1 MKQHGLTLFL
11 WGCFCVLTAWGHPAA
26 TPDAQADSLMRQV
39 MRMAPHYEQLIQAY
53 EADAYIKGYTATP
66 KRNRMMRYM
75 HWLTPVDKHPD
86 NQLFELDAHCAYQ
99 APNHYQN
106 HIKAFK
112 ASRLSEGSHYQA
124 LFAFINMNIYAP
136 TIYDKEIITPL
147 SPEAD
152 KYYAF
157 QLMGSEEVE
166 GRLLHRIRFTPI
178 KWSQKLLNGELQVVD
193 SLWTIDRIWMQGHA
207 SLEDFEID
215 MRFSK
220 EESQLLLPVQADL
233 RMCFE
238 AFGNQITTELHAAL
252 RYLKVSHRQA
262 IQEEE
267 MTPRTLDETRYY
279 TVAGDSLRLITD
291 SSYWVTRRDHPLS
304 ASEQALYDTAPA
316 IEQIDSSLISHY
328 ARLGEQLTNTVNRDY
343 KSVRM
348 QYSGL
353 LNPFQLSYGSENGV
367 TYKQELRLSH
377 TYERDRQLRFHPE
390 VGFLFKKK
398 QLRVKVTTD
407 WEYKPERRGMLRLT
421 LANDN
426 QGFPSEAIQLISEKL
441 KLTEKLKDFNF
452 EQLDLPYYRHYYAD
466 LSNQIE
472 LMNGLTLF
480 GGIAYHLRTPV
491 QKQREG
497 TQIHLKN
504 ANDFEP
510 FIGLV
515 YTPRQHYWMDGY
527 RKEYLYSPF
536 PTFRLELGKGIEGVM
551 GSKNDYWRLEAGLN
565 QTLRLG
571 LSERLS
577 YNFSTGFYLETR
589 QNYFANFRYF
599 AKQYFPEPWR
609 DRFGG
614 IFHLLSSEWYYASER
629 YVQAHCMYEA
639 PFILFR
645 FIRPHAQRY
654 MVSERFYLSQL
665 WTPVKPNHT
674 ELGYGVGNDLLNVAL
689 FVGFDKFNY
698 QGVGLKLSLELFR

>member
-1 MKQHGLTLFL
+1 MWCCLGTLTTWSQSLS
-11 WGCFCVLTAWGHPAA
+11 
-26 TPDAQADSLMRQV
+26 TPEAQADSLMRQV
-39 MRMAPHYEQLIQAY
+39 IRLAPRYQQAIQHYQA
-53 EADAYIKGYTATP
+53 DTYIKGYTYTP
-66 KRNRMMRYM
+66 KRNRMIRYM

-86 NQLFELDAHCAYQ
+86 NQLFELDAQSNYQ

-106 HIKAFK
+106 RIKAFQT
-112 ASRLSEGSHYQA
+112 SRLSEGSHYQE

-157 QLMGSEEVE
+157 RLEGSELVE
-166 GRLLHRIRFTPI
+166 GRLLHRIRFTPR
-178 KWSQKLLNGELQVVD
+178 KWSQKLLSGELQVVD
-193 SLWTIDRIWMQGHA
+193 CLWTVDRILMKGRA

-215 MRFSK
+215 MRFSR
-220 EESQLLLPVQADL
+220 EESQQLLPVQADL
-233 RMCFE
+233 RMQFE
-238 AFGNQITTELHAAL
+238 AFGNQIITELHAAL
-252 RYLKVSHRQA
+252 RY
-262 IQEEE
+262 QEVIYNTSFEE
-267 MTPRTLDETRYY
+267 GDHLSLDETRYY

-291 SSYWVTRRDHPLS
+291 SSYWASRRDKPLS
-304 ASEQALYDTAPA
+304 TTEQALYNETPT
-316 IEQIDSSLISHY
+316 IEQIDSSLINHY
-328 ARLGEQLTNTVNRDY
+328 AQLGQRLTSTVNRDY

-353 LNPFQLSYGSENGV
+353 FNPLQLSYGSEHGV

-377 TYERDRQLRFHPE
+377 TYARDRQLRFHPE
-390 VGFLFKKK
+390 VGILFRSK
-398 QLRVKVTTD
+398 QLRIKATTD

-426 QGFPSEAIQLISEKL
+426 QEFPSEVIQLISEKL
-441 KLTEKLKDFNF
+441 QLTEKVKDFNF
-452 EQLDLPYYRHYYAD
+452 KELDLPYYHHYYAD

-472 LMNGLTLF
+472 LFNGLTFF

-491 QKQREG
+491 PKEREG
-497 TQIHLKN
+497 TLIKLKN

-510 FIGLV
+510 FIGLT

-527 RKEYLYSPF
+527 RKEYLYSAF
-536 PTFRLELGKGIEGVM
+536 PTFRLELGKGIYGVM
-551 GSKNDYWRLEAGLN
+551 GSHSDYWRLETGLN

-577 YNFSTGFYLETR
+577 YNFSSGFYFETR
-589 QNYFANFRYF
+589 YNYFANFRYF

-614 IFHLLSSEWYYASER
+614 IFHLLSSDWYYASER

-639 PFILFR
+639 PFILLH
-645 FIRPHAQRY
+645 FIKPRTHRY
-654 MVSERFYLSQL
+654 IVSERFYLSQL

-674 ELGYGVGNDLLNVAL
+674 EMGYGVGNDLLNVAL
-689 FVGFDKFNY
+689 FLGFDKFKY
-698 QGVGLKLSLELFR
+698 QGAGLKLSLELFR

>member
-1 MKQHGLTLFL
+1 
-11 WGCFCVLTAWGHPAA
+11 
-26 TPDAQADSLMRQV
+26 MRQV
-39 MRMAPHYEQLIQAY
+39 IRLAPRYQQAIQHYQA
-53 EADAYIKGYTATP
+53 DTYIKGYTYTP
-66 KRNRMMRYM
+66 KRNRMIRYM

-86 NQLFELDAHCAYQ
+86 NQLFELDAQSNYQ

-106 HIKAFK
+106 RIKAFQT
-112 ASRLSEGSHYQA
+112 SRLSEGSHYQE

-157 QLMGSEEVE
+157 RLEGSELVE
-166 GRLLHRIRFTPI
+166 GRLLHRIRFTPR
-178 KWSQKLLNGELQVVD
+178 KWSQKLLSGELQVVD
-193 SLWTIDRIWMQGHA
+193 SLWTVDRILMKGRA

-215 MRFSK
+215 MRFSR
-220 EESQLLLPVQADL
+220 EESQQLLPVQADL
-233 RMCFE
+233 RMQFE
-238 AFGNQITTELHAAL
+238 AFGNQIITELHAAL
-252 RYLKVSHRQA
+252 RY
-262 IQEEE
+262 QEIIYSTSFEE
-267 MTPRTLDETRYY
+267 GDRLSLDETRYY

-291 SSYWVTRRDHPLS
+291 SSYWASRRDKPLS
-304 ASEQALYDTAPA
+304 TTEQALYNETPT
-316 IEQIDSSLISHY
+316 IEQIDSSLINHY
-328 ARLGEQLTNTVNRDY
+328 AQLGQRLTSTVNRDY

-353 LNPFQLSYGSENGV
+353 FNPLQLSYGSEHGV

-377 TYERDRQLRFHPE
+377 TYARDRQLRFHPE
-390 VGFLFKKK
+390 VGILFRSK
-398 QLRVKVTTD
+398 QLRIKATTD

-426 QGFPSEAIQLISEKL
+426 QEFPSEVIQLISEKL
-441 KLTEKLKDFNF
+441 QLTEKVKDFNF
-452 EQLDLPYYRHYYAD
+452 KELDLPYYHHYYAD

-472 LMNGLTLF
+472 LFNGLTFF

-491 QKQREG
+491 QKEREG
-497 TQIHLKN
+497 TLIKLKN

-510 FIGLV
+510 FIGLT

-527 RKEYLYSPF
+527 RKEYLYSAF
-536 PTFRLELGKGIEGVM
+536 PTFRLELGKGIYGVM
-551 GSKNDYWRLEAGLN
+551 GSHSDYWRLETGLN

-577 YNFSTGFYLETR
+577 YNFSSGFYFETR
-589 QNYFANFRYF
+589 YNYFANFRYF

-614 IFHLLSSEWYYASER
+614 IFHLLSSDWYYASER

-639 PFILFR
+639 PFILLH
-645 FIRPHAQRY
+645 FIKPRTHRY
-654 MVSERFYLSQL
+654 IVSERFYLSQL

-674 ELGYGVGNDLLNVAL
+674 EMGYGVGNDLLNVAL
-689 FVGFDKFNY
+689 FLGFDKFKY
-698 QGVGLKLSLELFR
+698 QGAGLKLSLELFR

>member
-1 MKQHGLTLFL
+1 
-11 WGCFCVLTAWGHPAA
+11 
-26 TPDAQADSLMRQV
+26 MRQV
-39 MRMAPHYEQLIQAY
+39 IRLAPRYQQAIQHYQA
-53 EADAYIKGYTATP
+53 DTYIKGYTYTP
-66 KRNRMMRYM
+66 KRNRMIRYM

-86 NQLFELDAHCAYQ
+86 NQLFELDAQSNYQ

-106 HIKAFK
+106 RIKAFQT
-112 ASRLSEGSHYQA
+112 SRLSEGSHYQE

-157 QLMGSEEVE
+157 RLEGSELVE
-166 GRLLHRIRFTPI
+166 GRLLHRIRFTPR
-178 KWSQKLLNGELQVVD
+178 KWSQKLLSGELQVVD
-193 SLWTIDRIWMQGHA
+193 SLWTVDRILMKGRA

-215 MRFSK
+215 MRFSR
-220 EESQLLLPVQADL
+220 EESQQLLPVQADL
-233 RMCFE
+233 RMQFE
-238 AFGNQITTELHAAL
+238 AFGNQIITELHAAL
-252 RYLKVSHRQA
+252 RY
-262 IQEEE
+262 QEVIYNTSFEE
-267 MTPRTLDETRYY
+267 GDHLSLDETRYY

-291 SSYWVTRRDHPLS
+291 SSYWASRRDKPLS
-304 ASEQALYDTAPA
+304 TTEQALYNETPT
-316 IEQIDSSLISHY
+316 IEQIDSSLINHY
-328 ARLGEQLTNTVNRDY
+328 AQLGQRLTSTVNRDY

-353 LNPFQLSYGSENGV
+353 FNPLQLSYGSEHGV

-377 TYERDRQLRFHPE
+377 TYARDRQLRFHPE
-390 VGFLFKKK
+390 VGILFRSK
-398 QLRVKVTTD
+398 QLRIKATTD

-426 QGFPSEAIQLISEKL
+426 QEFPSEVIQLISEKL
-441 KLTEKLKDFNF
+441 QLTEKVKDFNF
-452 EQLDLPYYRHYYAD
+452 KELDLPYYHHYYAD

-472 LMNGLTLF
+472 LFNGLTFF

-491 QKQREG
+491 QKEREG
-497 TQIHLKN
+497 TLIKLKN

-510 FIGLV
+510 FIGLT

-527 RKEYLYSPF
+527 RKEYLYSAF
-536 PTFRLELGKGIEGVM
+536 PTFRLELGKGIYGVM
-551 GSKNDYWRLEAGLN
+551 GSHSDYWRLETGLN

-577 YNFSTGFYLETR
+577 YNFSSGFYFETR
-589 QNYFANFRYF
+589 YNYFANFRYF

-614 IFHLLSSEWYYASER
+614 IFHLLSSDWYYASER

-639 PFILFR
+639 PFILLH
-645 FIRPHAQRY
+645 FIKPRTHRY
-654 MVSERFYLSQL
+654 IVSERFYLSQL

-674 ELGYGVGNDLLNVAL
+674 EMGYGVGNDLLNVAL
-689 FVGFDKFNY
+689 FLGFDKFKY
-698 QGVGLKLSLELFR
+698 QGAGLKLSLELFR

>member
-1 MKQHGLTLFL
+1 MWCCLGTLTTWSQSLS
-11 WGCFCVLTAWGHPAA
+11 
-26 TPDAQADSLMRQV
+26 TPEAQADSLMRQV
-39 MRMAPHYEQLIQAY
+39 IRLAPRYQQAIQHYQA
-53 EADAYIKGYTATP
+53 DTYIKGYTYTP
-66 KRNRMMRYM
+66 KRNRMIRYM

-86 NQLFELDAHCAYQ
+86 NQLFELDAQSNYQ

-106 HIKAFK
+106 RIKAFQT
-112 ASRLSEGSHYQA
+112 SRLSEGSHYQE

-157 QLMGSEEVE
+157 RLEGSELVE
-166 GRLLHRIRFTPI
+166 GRLLHRIRFTPR
-178 KWSQKLLNGELQVVD
+178 KWSQKLLSGELQVVD
-193 SLWTIDRIWMQGHA
+193 SLWTVDRILMKGRA

-215 MRFSK
+215 MRFSR
-220 EESQLLLPVQADL
+220 EESQQLLPVQADL
-233 RMCFE
+233 RMQFE
-238 AFGNQITTELHAAL
+238 AFGNQIITELHAAL
-252 RYLKVSHRQA
+252 RY
-262 IQEEE
+262 QEIIYNTSFEE
-267 MTPRTLDETRYY
+267 GDHLSLDETRYY

-291 SSYWVTRRDHPLS
+291 SSYWASRRDKPLS
-304 ASEQALYDTAPA
+304 TTEQALYNETPT
-316 IEQIDSSLISHY
+316 IEQIDSSLINHY
-328 ARLGEQLTNTVNRDY
+328 AQLGQRLTSTVNRDY

-353 LNPFQLSYGSENGV
+353 FNPLQLSYGSEHGV

-377 TYERDRQLRFHPE
+377 TYARDRQLRFHPE
-390 VGFLFKKK
+390 VGILFRSK
-398 QLRVKVTTD
+398 QLRIKATTD

-426 QGFPSEAIQLISEKL
+426 QEFSSEVIQLISEKL
-441 KLTEKLKDFNF
+441 QLTEKVKDFNF
-452 EQLDLPYYRHYYAD
+452 KELDLPYYHHYYAD

-472 LMNGLTLF
+472 LFNGLTFF

-491 QKQREG
+491 QKEREG
-497 TQIHLKN
+497 TLIKLKN

-510 FIGLV
+510 FIGLT

-527 RKEYLYSPF
+527 RKEYLYSAF
-536 PTFRLELGKGIEGVM
+536 PTFRLELGKGIYGVM
-551 GSKNDYWRLEAGLN
+551 GSHSDYWRLETGLN

-577 YNFSTGFYLETR
+577 YNFSSGFYFETR
-589 QNYFANFRYF
+589 YNYFANFRYF

-614 IFHLLSSEWYYASER
+614 IFHLLSSDWYYASER

-639 PFILFR
+639 PFILLH
-645 FIRPHAQRY
+645 FIKPRTHRY
-654 MVSERFYLSQL
+654 IVSERFYLSQL

-674 ELGYGVGNDLLNVAL
+674 EMGYGVGNDLLNVAL
-689 FVGFDKFNY
+689 FLGFDKFKY
-698 QGVGLKLSLELFR
+698 QGAGLKLSLELFR

>member
-1 MKQHGLTLFL
+1 
-11 WGCFCVLTAWGHPAA
+11 
-26 TPDAQADSLMRQV
+26 MRQV
-39 MRMAPHYEQLIQAY
+39 IRLAPRYQQAIQHYQA
-53 EADAYIKGYTATP
+53 DTYIKGYTYTP
-66 KRNRMMRYM
+66 KRNRMIRYM

-86 NQLFELDAHCAYQ
+86 NQLFELDAQSNYQ

-106 HIKAFK
+106 RIKAFQT
-112 ASRLSEGSHYQA
+112 SRLSEGSHYQE

-147 SPEAD
+147 WPEAD

-157 QLMGSEEVE
+157 RLEGSELVE
-166 GRLLHRIRFTPI
+166 GRLLHRIRFTPR
-178 KWSQKLLNGELQVVD
+178 KWSQKLLSGELQVVD
-193 SLWTIDRIWMQGHA
+193 SLWTVDRILMKGRA

-215 MRFSK
+215 MRFSR
-220 EESQLLLPVQADL
+220 EESQQLLPVQADL
-233 RMCFE
+233 RMQFE
-238 AFGNQITTELHAAL
+238 AFGNQIITELHAAL
-252 RYLKVSHRQA
+252 RY
-262 IQEEE
+262 QEVIYNTSFEE
-267 MTPRTLDETRYY
+267 GDHLSLDETRYY

-291 SSYWVTRRDHPLS
+291 SSYWASRRDKPLS
-304 ASEQALYDTAPA
+304 TTEQALYNETPT
-316 IEQIDSSLISHY
+316 IEQIDSSLINHY
-328 ARLGEQLTNTVNRDY
+328 AQLGQRLTSTVNRDY

-353 LNPFQLSYGSENGV
+353 FNPLQLSYGSEHGV

-377 TYERDRQLRFHPE
+377 TYARDRQLRFHPE
-390 VGFLFKKK
+390 VGILFRSK
-398 QLRVKVTTD
+398 QLRIKATTD

-426 QGFPSEAIQLISEKL
+426 QEFPSEVIQLISEKL
-441 KLTEKLKDFNF
+441 QLTEKVKDFNF
-452 EQLDLPYYRHYYAD
+452 KELDLPYYHHYYAD

-472 LMNGLTLF
+472 LFNGLTFF

-491 QKQREG
+491 QKEREG
-497 TQIHLKN
+497 TLIKLKN

-510 FIGLV
+510 FIGLT

-527 RKEYLYSPF
+527 RKEYLYSAF
-536 PTFRLELGKGIEGVM
+536 PTFRLELGKGIYGVM
-551 GSKNDYWRLEAGLN
+551 GSHSDYWRLETGLN

-577 YNFSTGFYLETR
+577 YNFSSGFYFETR
-589 QNYFANFRYF
+589 YNYFANFRYF

-614 IFHLLSSEWYYASER
+614 IFHLLSSDWYYASER

-639 PFILFR
+639 PFILLH
-645 FIRPHAQRY
+645 FIKPRTHRY
-654 MVSERFYLSQL
+654 IVSERFYLSQL

-674 ELGYGVGNDLLNVAL
+674 EMGYGVGNDLLNVAL
-689 FVGFDKFNY
+689 FLGFDKFKY
-698 QGVGLKLSLELFR
+698 QGAGLKLSLELFR

>member
-1 MKQHGLTLFL
+1 
-11 WGCFCVLTAWGHPAA
+11 
-26 TPDAQADSLMRQV
+26 MRQV
-39 MRMAPHYEQLIQAY
+39 IRLAPRYQQAIQHYQA
-53 EADAYIKGYTATP
+53 DTYIKGYTYTP
-66 KRNRMMRYM
+66 KRNRMIRYM

-86 NQLFELDAHCAYQ
+86 NQLFELDAQSNYQ

-106 HIKAFK
+106 RIKAFQT
-112 ASRLSEGSHYQA
+112 SRLSEGSHYQE

-157 QLMGSEEVE
+157 RLEGSELVE
-166 GRLLHRIRFTPI
+166 GRLLHRIRFTPR
-178 KWSQKLLNGELQVVD
+178 KWSQKLLSGELQVVD
-193 SLWTIDRIWMQGHA
+193 SLWTVDRILMKGRA

-215 MRFSK
+215 MRFSR
-220 EESQLLLPVQADL
+220 EESQQLLPVQADL
-233 RMCFE
+233 RMQFE
-238 AFGNQITTELHAAL
+238 AFGNQIITELHAAL
-252 RYLKVSHRQA
+252 RY
-262 IQEEE
+262 QEIIYNTSFEE
-267 MTPRTLDETRYY
+267 GDHLSLDETRYY

-291 SSYWVTRRDHPLS
+291 SSYWASRRDKPLS
-304 ASEQALYDTAPA
+304 TTEQALYNETPT
-316 IEQIDSSLISHY
+316 IEQIDSSLINHY
-328 ARLGEQLTNTVNRDY
+328 AQLGQRLTSTVNRDY

-353 LNPFQLSYGSENGV
+353 FNPLQLSYGSEHGV

-377 TYERDRQLRFHPE
+377 TYARDRQLRFHPE
-390 VGFLFKKK
+390 VGILFRSK
-398 QLRVKVTTD
+398 QLRIKATTD

-426 QGFPSEAIQLISEKL
+426 QEFPSEVIQLISEKL
-441 KLTEKLKDFNF
+441 QLTEKVKDFNF
-452 EQLDLPYYRHYYAD
+452 KELDLPYYHHYYAD

-472 LMNGLTLF
+472 LFNGLTFF

-491 QKQREG
+491 QKEREG
-497 TQIHLKN
+497 TLIKLKN

-510 FIGLV
+510 FIGLT

-527 RKEYLYSPF
+527 RKEYLYSAF
-536 PTFRLELGKGIEGVM
+536 PTFRLELGKGIYGVM
-551 GSKNDYWRLEAGLN
+551 GSHSDYWRVETGLN

-577 YNFSTGFYLETR
+577 YNFSSGFYFETR
-589 QNYFANFRYF
+589 YNYFANFRYF

-614 IFHLLSSEWYYASER
+614 IFHLLSSDWYYASER

-639 PFILFR
+639 PFILLH
-645 FIRPHAQRY
+645 FIKPRTHRY
-654 MVSERFYLSQL
+654 IVSERFYLSQL

-674 ELGYGVGNDLLNVAL
+674 EMGYGVGNDLLNVAL
-689 FVGFDKFNY
+689 FLGFDKFKY
-698 QGVGLKLSLELFR
+698 QGAGLKLSLELFR

>member
-1 MKQHGLTLFL
+1 
-11 WGCFCVLTAWGHPAA
+11 
-26 TPDAQADSLMRQV
+26 MRQV
-39 MRMAPHYEQLIQAY
+39 IRLAPRYQQAIQHYQA
-53 EADAYIKGYTATP
+53 DTYIKGYTYTP
-66 KRNRMMRYM
+66 KRNRMIRYM

-86 NQLFELDAHCAYQ
+86 NQLFELDAQSNYQ

-106 HIKAFK
+106 RIKAFQT
-112 ASRLSEGSHYQA
+112 SRLSEGSHYQE

-157 QLMGSEEVE
+157 RLEGSELVE
-166 GRLLHRIRFTPI
+166 GRLLHRIRFTPR
-178 KWSQKLLNGELQVVD
+178 KWSQKLLSGELQVVD
-193 SLWTIDRIWMQGHA
+193 SLWTVDRILMKGRA

-215 MRFSK
+215 MRFSR
-220 EESQLLLPVQADL
+220 EESQQLLPVQADL
-233 RMCFE
+233 RMQFE
-238 AFGNQITTELHAAL
+238 AFGNQIITELHAAL
-252 RYLKVSHRQA
+252 RY
-262 IQEEE
+262 QEIIYNTSFEE
-267 MTPRTLDETRYY
+267 GDRLSLDETRYY

-291 SSYWVTRRDHPLS
+291 SSYWASRRDKPLS
-304 ASEQALYDTAPA
+304 TTEQALYNETPT
-316 IEQIDSSLISHY
+316 IEQIDSSLINHY
-328 ARLGEQLTNTVNRDY
+328 AQLGQRLTSTVNRDY

-353 LNPFQLSYGSENGV
+353 FNPLQLSYGSKHGV

-377 TYERDRQLRFHPE
+377 TYARDRQLRFHPE
-390 VGFLFKKK
+390 VGILFRSK
-398 QLRVKVTTD
+398 QLRIKATTD

-426 QGFPSEAIQLISEKL
+426 QEFPSEVIQLISEKL
-441 KLTEKLKDFNF
+441 QLTEKVKDFNF
-452 EQLDLPYYRHYYAD
+452 KELDLPYYHHYYAD

-472 LMNGLTLF
+472 LFNGLTFF

-491 QKQREG
+491 QKEREG
-497 TQIHLKN
+497 TLIKLKN

-510 FIGLV
+510 FIGLT

-527 RKEYLYSPF
+527 RKEYLYSAF
-536 PTFRLELGKGIEGVM
+536 PTFRLELGKGIYGVM
-551 GSKNDYWRLEAGLN
+551 GSHSDYWRLETGLN

-577 YNFSTGFYLETR
+577 YNFSSGFYFETR
-589 QNYFANFRYF
+589 YNYFANFRYF

-614 IFHLLSSEWYYASER
+614 IFHLLSSDWYYASER

-639 PFILFR
+639 PFILLH
-645 FIRPHAQRY
+645 FIKPRTHRY
-654 MVSERFYLSQL
+654 IVSERFYLSQL

-674 ELGYGVGNDLLNVAL
+674 EMGYGVGNDLLNVAL
-689 FVGFDKFNY
+689 FLGFDKFKY
-698 QGVGLKLSLELFR
+698 QGAGLKLSLELFR

>member
-1 MKQHGLTLFL
+1 MWCCLGTLTTWSQSLS
-11 WGCFCVLTAWGHPAA
+11 
-26 TPDAQADSLMRQV
+26 TPEAQADSLMRQV
-39 MRMAPHYEQLIQAY
+39 IRLAPRYQQAIQHYQA
-53 EADAYIKGYTATP
+53 DTYIKGYTYTP
-66 KRNRMMRYM
+66 KRNRMIRYM

-86 NQLFELDAHCAYQ
+86 NQLFELDAQSNYQ

-106 HIKAFK
+106 RIKAFQT
-112 ASRLSEGSHYQA
+112 SRLSEGSHYQE

-157 QLMGSEEVE
+157 RLEGSELVE
-166 GRLLHRIRFTPI
+166 GRLLHRIRFTPR
-178 KWSQKLLNGELQVVD
+178 KWSQKLLSGELQVVD
-193 SLWTIDRIWMQGHA
+193 SLWTVDRILMKGRA

-215 MRFSK
+215 MRFSR
-220 EESQLLLPVQADL
+220 EESQQLLPVQADL
-233 RMCFE
+233 RMQFE
-238 AFGNQITTELHAAL
+238 AFGNQIITELHAAL
-252 RYLKVSHRQA
+252 RY
-262 IQEEE
+262 QEIIYNTSFEE
-267 MTPRTLDETRYY
+267 GDHLSLDETRYY

-291 SSYWVTRRDHPLS
+291 SSYWASRRDKPLS
-304 ASEQALYDTAPA
+304 TTEQALYNETPT
-316 IEQIDSSLISHY
+316 IEQIDSSLINHY
-328 ARLGEQLTNTVNRDY
+328 AQLGQRLTSTVNRDY

-353 LNPFQLSYGSENGV
+353 FNPLQLSYGSEHGV

-377 TYERDRQLRFHPE
+377 TYARDRQLRFHPE
-390 VGFLFKKK
+390 VGILFRSK
-398 QLRVKVTTD
+398 QLRIKATTD

-426 QGFPSEAIQLISEKL
+426 QEFPSEVIQLISEKL
-441 KLTEKLKDFNF
+441 QLTEKVKDFNF
-452 EQLDLPYYRHYYAD
+452 KELDLPYYHHYYAD

-472 LMNGLTLF
+472 LFNGLTFF

-491 QKQREG
+491 QKEREG
-497 TQIHLKN
+497 TLIKLKN

-510 FIGLV
+510 FIGLT

-527 RKEYLYSPF
+527 RKEYLYSAF
-536 PTFRLELGKGIEGVM
+536 PTLRLELGKGIYGVM
-551 GSKNDYWRLEAGLN
+551 GSHSDYWRLETGLN

-577 YNFSTGFYLETR
+577 YNFSSGFYFETHY
-589 QNYFANFRYF
+589 NYFANFRYF

-614 IFHLLSSEWYYASER
+614 IFHLLSSDWYYASER

-639 PFILFR
+639 PFILLH
-645 FIRPHAQRY
+645 FIKPRTHRY
-654 MVSERFYLSQL
+654 IVSERFYLSQL

-674 ELGYGVGNDLLNVAL
+674 EMGYGVGNDLLNVAL
-689 FVGFDKFNY
+689 FLGFDKFKY
-698 QGVGLKLSLELFR
+698 QGAGLKLSLELFR

>member
-1 MKQHGLTLFL
+1 MWCCLGTLTTWSQSLS
-11 WGCFCVLTAWGHPAA
+11 
-26 TPDAQADSLMRQV
+26 TPEAQADSLMRQV
-39 MRMAPHYEQLIQAY
+39 IRLAPRYQQAIQHYQA
-53 EADAYIKGYTATP
+53 DTYIKGYTYTP
-66 KRNRMMRYM
+66 KRNRMIRYM

-86 NQLFELDAHCAYQ
+86 NQLFELDAQSNYQ

-106 HIKAFK
+106 RIKAFQT
-112 ASRLSEGSHYQA
+112 SRLSEGSHYQE

-157 QLMGSEEVE
+157 RLEGSELVE
-166 GRLLHRIRFTPI
+166 GRLLHRIRFTPR
-178 KWSQKLLNGELQVVD
+178 KWSQKLLSGELQVVD
-193 SLWTIDRIWMQGHA
+193 SLWTVDRILMKGRA

-215 MRFSK
+215 MRFSR
-220 EESQLLLPVQADL
+220 EESQQLLPVQADL
-233 RMCFE
+233 RMQFE
-238 AFGNQITTELHAAL
+238 AFGNQIITELHAAL
-252 RYLKVSHRQA
+252 RY
-262 IQEEE
+262 QEVIYNTSFEE
-267 MTPRTLDETRYY
+267 GDHLSLDETRYY

-291 SSYWVTRRDHPLS
+291 SSYWASRRDKPLS
-304 ASEQALYDTAPA
+304 TTEQALYNETPT
-316 IEQIDSSLISHY
+316 IEQIDSSLINHY
-328 ARLGEQLTNTVNRDY
+328 AQLGQRLTSTVNRDY

-353 LNPFQLSYGSENGV
+353 FNPLQLSYGSEHGV

-377 TYERDRQLRFHPE
+377 TYARDRQLRFHPE
-390 VGFLFKKK
+390 VGILFRSK
-398 QLRVKVTTD
+398 QLRIKATTD

-426 QGFPSEAIQLISEKL
+426 QEFPSEVIQLISEKL
-441 KLTEKLKDFNF
+441 QLTEKVKDFNF
-452 EQLDLPYYRHYYAD
+452 KELDLPYYHHYYAD

-472 LMNGLTLF
+472 LFNGLTFF

-491 QKQREG
+491 QKEREG
-497 TQIHLKN
+497 TLIKLKN

-510 FIGLV
+510 FIGLT

-527 RKEYLYSPF
+527 RKEYLYSAF
-536 PTFRLELGKGIEGVM
+536 PTFRLELGKGIYGVM
-551 GSKNDYWRLEAGLN
+551 GSHSDYWRLETGLN

-577 YNFSTGFYLETR
+577 YNFSSGFYFETR
-589 QNYFANFRYF
+589 YNYFANFRYF

-614 IFHLLSSEWYYASER
+614 IFHLLSSDWYYASER

-639 PFILFR
+639 PFILLH
-645 FIRPHAQRY
+645 FIKPRTHRY
-654 MVSERFYLSQL
+654 IVSERFYLSQL

-674 ELGYGVGNDLLNVAL
+674 EMGYGVGNDLLNVAL
-689 FVGFDKFNY
+689 FLGFDKFKY
-698 QGVGLKLSLELFR
+698 QGAGLKLSLELFR

>member
-1 MKQHGLTLFL
+1 
-11 WGCFCVLTAWGHPAA
+11 
-26 TPDAQADSLMRQV
+26 MRQV
-39 MRMAPHYEQLIQAY
+39 IRLAPRYQQAIQHYQA
-53 EADAYIKGYTATP
+53 DTYIKGYTYTP
-66 KRNRMMRYM
+66 KRNRMIRYM

-86 NQLFELDAHCAYQ
+86 NQLFELDAQSNYQ

-106 HIKAFK
+106 RIKAFQT
-112 ASRLSEGSHYQA
+112 SRLSEGSHYQE

-157 QLMGSEEVE
+157 RLEGSELVE
-166 GRLLHRIRFTPI
+166 GRLLHRIRFTPR
-178 KWSQKLLNGELQVVD
+178 KWSQKLLSGELQVVD
-193 SLWTIDRIWMQGHA
+193 SLWTVDRILMKGRA

-215 MRFSK
+215 MRFSR
-220 EESQLLLPVQADL
+220 EESQQLLPVQADL
-233 RMCFE
+233 RMQFE
-238 AFGNQITTELHAAL
+238 AFGNQIITELHAAL
-252 RYLKVSHRQA
+252 RY
-262 IQEEE
+262 QEVIYNTSFEE
-267 MTPRTLDETRYY
+267 GDRLSLDETRYY

-291 SSYWVTRRDHPLS
+291 SSYWASRRDKPLS
-304 ASEQALYDTAPA
+304 TTEQALYNETPT
-316 IEQIDSSLISHY
+316 IEQIDSSLINHY
-328 ARLGEQLTNTVNRDY
+328 AQLGQRLTSTVNRDY

-353 LNPFQLSYGSENGV
+353 FNPLQLSYGSEHGV

-377 TYERDRQLRFHPE
+377 TYARDRQLRFHPE
-390 VGFLFKKK
+390 VGILFRSK
-398 QLRVKVTTD
+398 QLRIKATTD

-426 QGFPSEAIQLISEKL
+426 QEFPSEVIQLISEKL
-441 KLTEKLKDFNF
+441 QLTEKVKDFNF
-452 EQLDLPYYRHYYAD
+452 KELDLPYYHHYYAD

-472 LMNGLTLF
+472 LFNGLTFF

-491 QKQREG
+491 PKEREG
-497 TQIHLKN
+497 TLIKLKN

-510 FIGLV
+510 FIGLT

-527 RKEYLYSPF
+527 RKEYLYSAF
-536 PTFRLELGKGIEGVM
+536 PTFRLELGKGIYGVM
-551 GSKNDYWRLEAGLN
+551 GSHSDYWRLETGLN

-577 YNFSTGFYLETR
+577 YNFSSGFYFETR
-589 QNYFANFRYF
+589 YNYFANFRYF

-614 IFHLLSSEWYYASER
+614 IFHLLSSDWYYASER

-639 PFILFR
+639 PFILLH
-645 FIRPHAQRY
+645 FIKPRTHRY
-654 MVSERFYLSQL
+654 IVSERFYLSQL

-674 ELGYGVGNDLLNVAL
+674 EMGYGVGNDLLNVAL
-689 FVGFDKFNY
+689 FLGFDKFKY
-698 QGVGLKLSLELFR
+698 QGAGLKLSLELFR

>member
-1 MKQHGLTLFL
+1 
-11 WGCFCVLTAWGHPAA
+11 
-26 TPDAQADSLMRQV
+26 MRQV
-39 MRMAPHYEQLIQAY
+39 IRLAPRYQQAIQHYQA
-53 EADAYIKGYTATP
+53 DTYIKGYTYTP
-66 KRNRMMRYM
+66 KRNRMIRYM

-86 NQLFELDAHCAYQ
+86 NQLFELDAQSNYQ

-106 HIKAFK
+106 RIKAFQT
-112 ASRLSEGSHYQA
+112 SRLSEGSHYQE

-157 QLMGSEEVE
+157 RLEGSELVE
-166 GRLLHRIRFTPI
+166 GRLLHRIRFTPR
-178 KWSQKLLNGELQVVD
+178 KWSQKLLSGELQVVD
-193 SLWTIDRIWMQGHA
+193 SLWTVDRILMKGRA

-215 MRFSK
+215 MRFSR
-220 EESQLLLPVQADL
+220 EESQQLLPVQADL
-233 RMCFE
+233 RMQFE
-238 AFGNQITTELHAAL
+238 AFGNQIITELHAAL
-252 RYLKVSHRQA
+252 RY
-262 IQEEE
+262 QEVIYNTSFEE
-267 MTPRTLDETRYY
+267 GDHLSLDETRYY

-291 SSYWVTRRDHPLS
+291 SSYWASRRDKPLS
-304 ASEQALYDTAPA
+304 TTEQALYNETPT
-316 IEQIDSSLISHY
+316 IEQIDSSLINHY
-328 ARLGEQLTNTVNRDY
+328 AQLGQRLTSTVNRDY

-353 LNPFQLSYGSENGV
+353 FNPLQLSYGSEHGV

-377 TYERDRQLRFHPE
+377 TYARDRQLRFHPE
-390 VGFLFKKK
+390 VGILFRSK
-398 QLRVKVTTD
+398 QLRIKATTD
-407 WEYKPERRGMLRLT
+407 WEYKPECRGMLRLT

-426 QGFPSEAIQLISEKL
+426 QEFPSEVIQLISEKL
-441 KLTEKLKDFNF
+441 QLTEKVKDFNF
-452 EQLDLPYYRHYYAD
+452 KELDLPYYHHYYAD

-472 LMNGLTLF
+472 LFNGLTFF

-491 QKQREG
+491 QKEREG
-497 TQIHLKN
+497 TLIKLKN

-510 FIGLV
+510 FIGLT

-527 RKEYLYSPF
+527 RKEYLYSAF
-536 PTFRLELGKGIEGVM
+536 PTLRLELGKGIYGVM
-551 GSKNDYWRLEAGLN
+551 GSHSDYWRLETGLN

-577 YNFSTGFYLETR
+577 YNFSSGFYFETHY
-589 QNYFANFRYF
+589 NYFANFRYF

-614 IFHLLSSEWYYASER
+614 IFHLLSSDWYYASER

-639 PFILFR
+639 PFILLH
-645 FIRPHAQRY
+645 FIKPRTHRY
-654 MVSERFYLSQL
+654 IVSERFYLSQL

-674 ELGYGVGNDLLNVAL
+674 EMGYGVGNDLLNVAL
-689 FVGFDKFNY
+689 FLGFDKFKY
-698 QGVGLKLSLELFR
+698 QGAGLKLSLELFR

>member
-1 MKQHGLTLFL
+1 
-11 WGCFCVLTAWGHPAA
+11 
-26 TPDAQADSLMRQV
+26 MRQV
-39 MRMAPHYEQLIQAY
+39 IRLAPRYQQAIQHYQA
-53 EADAYIKGYTATP
+53 DTYIKGYTYTP
-66 KRNRMMRYM
+66 KRNRMIRYM

-86 NQLFELDAHCAYQ
+86 NQLFELDAQSNYQ

-106 HIKAFK
+106 RIKAFQT
-112 ASRLSEGSHYQA
+112 SRLSEGSHYQE

-157 QLMGSEEVE
+157 RLEGSELVE
-166 GRLLHRIRFTPI
+166 GRLLHRIRFTPR
-178 KWSQKLLNGELQVVD
+178 KWSQKLLSGELQVVD
-193 SLWTIDRIWMQGHA
+193 SLWTVDRILMKGRA

-215 MRFSK
+215 MRFSR
-220 EESQLLLPVQADL
+220 EESQQLLPVQADL
-233 RMCFE
+233 RMQFE
-238 AFGNQITTELHAAL
+238 AIGNQIITELHAAL
-252 RYLKVSHRQA
+252 RY
-262 IQEEE
+262 QEVIYNTSFEE
-267 MTPRTLDETRYY
+267 GDHLSLDETRYY

-291 SSYWVTRRDHPLS
+291 SSYWASRRDKPLS
-304 ASEQALYDTAPA
+304 TTEQALYNETPT
-316 IEQIDSSLISHY
+316 IEQIDSSLINHY
-328 ARLGEQLTNTVNRDY
+328 AQLGQRLTSTVNRDY

-353 LNPFQLSYGSENGV
+353 FNPLQLSYGSEHGV

-377 TYERDRQLRFHPE
+377 TYARDRQLRFHPE
-390 VGFLFKKK
+390 VGILFRSK
-398 QLRVKVTTD
+398 QLRIKATTD

-426 QGFPSEAIQLISEKL
+426 QEFPSEVIQLISEKL
-441 KLTEKLKDFNF
+441 QLTEKVKDFNF
-452 EQLDLPYYRHYYAD
+452 KELDLPYYHHYYAD

-472 LMNGLTLF
+472 LFNGLTFF

-491 QKQREG
+491 QKERER
-497 TQIHLKN
+497 TLIKLKN

-510 FIGLV
+510 FIGLT

-527 RKEYLYSPF
+527 RKEYLYSAF
-536 PTFRLELGKGIEGVM
+536 PTFRLELGKGIYGVM
-551 GSKNDYWRLEAGLN
+551 GSHSDYWRLETGLN

-577 YNFSTGFYLETR
+577 YNFSSGFYFETR
-589 QNYFANFRYF
+589 YNYFANFRYF

-614 IFHLLSSEWYYASER
+614 IFHLLSSDWYYASER

-639 PFILFR
+639 PFILLH
-645 FIRPHAQRY
+645 FIKPRTHRY
-654 MVSERFYLSQL
+654 IVSERFYLSQL

-674 ELGYGVGNDLLNVAL
+674 EMGYGVGNDLLNVAL
-689 FVGFDKFNY
+689 FLGFDKFKY
-698 QGVGLKLSLELFR
+698 QGAGLKLSLELFR

>member
-1 MKQHGLTLFL
+1 
-11 WGCFCVLTAWGHPAA
+11 
-26 TPDAQADSLMRQV
+26 MRQV
-39 MRMAPHYEQLIQAY
+39 IRLAPRYQQAIQHYQA
-53 EADAYIKGYTATP
+53 DTYIKGYTYTP
-66 KRNRMMRYM
+66 KRNRMIRYM

-86 NQLFELDAHCAYQ
+86 NQLFELDAQSNYQ

-106 HIKAFK
+106 RIKAFQT
-112 ASRLSEGSHYQA
+112 SRLSEGSHYQE

-157 QLMGSEEVE
+157 RLEGSELVE
-166 GRLLHRIRFTPI
+166 GRLLHRIRFTPR
-178 KWSQKLLNGELQVVD
+178 KWSQKLLSGELQVVD
-193 SLWTIDRIWMQGHA
+193 SLWTVDRILMKGRA

-215 MRFSK
+215 MRFSR
-220 EESQLLLPVQADL
+220 EESQQLLPVQADL
-233 RMCFE
+233 RMQFE
-238 AFGNQITTELHAAL
+238 AFGNQIITELHAAL
-252 RYLKVSHRQA
+252 RY
-262 IQEEE
+262 QEVIYNTSFEE
-267 MTPRTLDETRYY
+267 GDRLSLDETRYY

-291 SSYWVTRRDHPLS
+291 SSYWASRRDKPLS
-304 ASEQALYDTAPA
+304 TTEQALYNETPT
-316 IEQIDSSLISHY
+316 IEQIDSSLINHY
-328 ARLGEQLTNTVNRDY
+328 AQLGQRLTSTVNRDY

-353 LNPFQLSYGSENGV
+353 FNPLQLSYGSEHGV

-377 TYERDRQLRFHPE
+377 TYARDRQLRFHPE
-390 VGFLFKKK
+390 VGILFRSK
-398 QLRVKVTTD
+398 QLRIKATTD

-426 QGFPSEAIQLISEKL
+426 QEFPSEVIQLISEKL
-441 KLTEKLKDFNF
+441 QLTEKVKDFNF
-452 EQLDLPYYRHYYAD
+452 KELDLPYYHHYYAD

-472 LMNGLTLF
+472 LFNGLTFF

-491 QKQREG
+491 QKEREG
-497 TQIHLKN
+497 TLIKLKN

-510 FIGLV
+510 FIGLT

-527 RKEYLYSPF
+527 RKEYLYSAF
-536 PTFRLELGKGIEGVM
+536 PTLRLELGKGIYGVM
-551 GSKNDYWRLEAGLN
+551 GSHSDYWRLETGLN

-577 YNFSTGFYLETR
+577 YNFSSGFYFETHY
-589 QNYFANFRYF
+589 NYFANFRYF

-614 IFHLLSSEWYYASER
+614 IFHLLSSDWYYASER

-639 PFILFR
+639 PFILLH
-645 FIRPHAQRY
+645 FIKPRTHRY
-654 MVSERFYLSQL
+654 IVSERFYLSQL

-674 ELGYGVGNDLLNVAL
+674 EMGYGVGNDLLNVAL
-689 FVGFDKFNY
+689 FLGFDKFKY
-698 QGVGLKLSLELFR
+698 QGAGLKLSLELFR

>member
-1 MKQHGLTLFL
+1 
-11 WGCFCVLTAWGHPAA
+11 
-26 TPDAQADSLMRQV
+26 MRQV
-39 MRMAPHYEQLIQAY
+39 IRLAPRYQQAIQHYQA
-53 EADAYIKGYTATP
+53 DTYIKGYTYTP
-66 KRNRMMRYM
+66 KRNRMIRYM

-86 NQLFELDAHCAYQ
+86 NQLFELDAQSNYQ

-106 HIKAFK
+106 RIKAFQT
-112 ASRLSEGSHYQA
+112 SRLSEGSHYQE

-157 QLMGSEEVE
+157 RLEGSELVE
-166 GRLLHRIRFTPI
+166 GRLLHRIRFTPR
-178 KWSQKLLNGELQVVD
+178 KWSQKLLSGELQVVD
-193 SLWTIDRIWMQGHA
+193 SLWTVDRILMKGRA

-215 MRFSK
+215 MRFSR
-220 EESQLLLPVQADL
+220 EESQQLLPVQADL
-233 RMCFE
+233 RMQFE
-238 AFGNQITTELHAAL
+238 AFGNQIITELHAAL
-252 RYLKVSHRQA
+252 RY
-262 IQEEE
+262 QEIIYNTSFEE
-267 MTPRTLDETRYY
+267 GDRLSLDETRYY

-291 SSYWVTRRDHPLS
+291 SSYWASRRDKPLS
-304 ASEQALYDTAPA
+304 TTEQALYNETPT
-316 IEQIDSSLISHY
+316 IEQIDSSLINHY
-328 ARLGEQLTNTVNRDY
+328 AQLGQRLTSTVNRDY

-353 LNPFQLSYGSENGV
+353 FNPLQLSYGSEHGV

-377 TYERDRQLRFHPE
+377 TYARDRQLRFHPE
-390 VGFLFKKK
+390 VGILFRSK
-398 QLRVKVTTD
+398 QLRIKATTD

-426 QGFPSEAIQLISEKL
+426 QEFPSEVIQLISEKL
-441 KLTEKLKDFNF
+441 QLTEKVKDFNF
-452 EQLDLPYYRHYYAD
+452 KELDLPYYHHYYAD

-472 LMNGLTLF
+472 LFNGMTFF

-491 QKQREG
+491 PKEREG
-497 TQIHLKN
+497 TLIKLKN

-510 FIGLV
+510 FIGLT

-527 RKEYLYSPF
+527 RKEYLYSAF
-536 PTFRLELGKGIEGVM
+536 PTLRLELGKGIYGVM
-551 GSKNDYWRLEAGLN
+551 GSHSDYWRLETGLN

-577 YNFSTGFYLETR
+577 YNFSSGFYFETR
-589 QNYFANFRYF
+589 YNYFANFRYF

-614 IFHLLSSEWYYASER
+614 IFHLLSSDWYYASER

-639 PFILFR
+639 PFILLH
-645 FIRPHAQRY
+645 FIKPRTHRY
-654 MVSERFYLSQL
+654 IVSERFYLSQL

-674 ELGYGVGNDLLNVAL
+674 EMGYGVGNDLLNVAL
-689 FVGFDKFNY
+689 FLGFDKFKY
-698 QGVGLKLSLELFR
+698 QGAGLKLSLELFR

>member
-1 MKQHGLTLFL
+1 
-11 WGCFCVLTAWGHPAA
+11 
-26 TPDAQADSLMRQV
+26 MRQV
-39 MRMAPHYEQLIQAY
+39 IRLAPRYQQAIQHYQA
-53 EADAYIKGYTATP
+53 DTYIKGYTYTP
-66 KRNRMMRYM
+66 KRNRMIRYM

-86 NQLFELDAHCAYQ
+86 NQLFELDAQSNYQ

-106 HIKAFK
+106 RIKAFQT
-112 ASRLSEGSHYQA
+112 SRLSEGSHYQE

-157 QLMGSEEVE
+157 RLEGSELVE
-166 GRLLHRIRFTPI
+166 GRLLHRIRFTPR
-178 KWSQKLLNGELQVVD
+178 KWSQKLLSGELQVVD
-193 SLWTIDRIWMQGHA
+193 SLWTVDRILMKGRA

-215 MRFSK
+215 MRFSR
-220 EESQLLLPVQADL
+220 EESQQLLPVQADL
-233 RMCFE
+233 RMQLE
-238 AFGNQITTELHAAL
+238 AFGNQIITELHAAL
-252 RYLKVSHRQA
+252 RY
-262 IQEEE
+262 QEVIYNTSFEE
-267 MTPRTLDETRYY
+267 GDRLSLDETRYY

-291 SSYWVTRRDHPLS
+291 SSYWASRRDKPLS
-304 ASEQALYDTAPA
+304 TTEQALYNETPT
-316 IEQIDSSLISHY
+316 IEQIDSSLINHY
-328 ARLGEQLTNTVNRDY
+328 AQLGQRLTSTINRDY

-353 LNPFQLSYGSENGV
+353 FNPLQLSYGSEHGV

-377 TYERDRQLRFHPE
+377 TYARDRQLRFHPE
-390 VGFLFKKK
+390 VGILFRSK
-398 QLRVKVTTD
+398 QLRIKATTD

-426 QGFPSEAIQLISEKL
+426 QEFPSEVIQLISEKL
-441 KLTEKLKDFNF
+441 QLTEKVKDFNF
-452 EQLDLPYYRHYYAD
+452 KELDLPYYHHYYAD

-472 LMNGLTLF
+472 LFNGLTFF

-491 QKQREG
+491 QKEREG
-497 TQIHLKN
+497 TLIKLKN

-510 FIGLV
+510 FIGLT

-527 RKEYLYSPF
+527 RKEYLYSAF
-536 PTFRLELGKGIEGVM
+536 PTFRLELGKGIYGVM
-551 GSKNDYWRLEAGLN
+551 GSHSDYWRLETGLN

-577 YNFSTGFYLETR
+577 YNFSSGFYFETR
-589 QNYFANFRYF
+589 YNYFANFRYF

-614 IFHLLSSEWYYASER
+614 IFHLLSSDWYYASER

-639 PFILFR
+639 PFILLH
-645 FIRPHAQRY
+645 FIKPRTHRY
-654 MVSERFYLSQL
+654 IVSERFYLSQL

-674 ELGYGVGNDLLNVAL
+674 EMGYGVGNDLLNVAL
-689 FVGFDKFNY
+689 FLGFDKFKY
-698 QGVGLKLSLELFR
+698 QGAGLKLSLELFR

>member
-1 MKQHGLTLFL
+1 MWCCLGTLTTWSQSLS
-11 WGCFCVLTAWGHPAA
+11 
-26 TPDAQADSLMRQV
+26 TPEAQADSLMRQV
-39 MRMAPHYEQLIQAY
+39 IRLAPRYQQAIQHYQA
-53 EADAYIKGYTATP
+53 DTYIKGYTYTP
-66 KRNRMMRYM
+66 KRNRMIRYM

-86 NQLFELDAHCAYQ
+86 NQLFELDAQSNYQ

-106 HIKAFK
+106 RIKAFQT
-112 ASRLSEGSHYQA
+112 SRLSEGSHYQE

-157 QLMGSEEVE
+157 RLEGSELVE
-166 GRLLHRIRFTPI
+166 GRLLHRIRFTPR
-178 KWSQKLLNGELQVVD
+178 KWSQKLLSGELQVVD
-193 SLWTIDRIWMQGHA
+193 SLWTVDRILMKGRA

-215 MRFSK
+215 MRFSR
-220 EESQLLLPVQADL
+220 EESQQLLPVQADL
-233 RMCFE
+233 RMQFE
-238 AFGNQITTELHAAL
+238 AFGNQIITELHAAL
-252 RYLKVSHRQA
+252 RY
-262 IQEEE
+262 QEVIYNTSFEE
-267 MTPRTLDETRYY
+267 GDRLSLDETRYY

-291 SSYWVTRRDHPLS
+291 SSYWASRRDKPLS
-304 ASEQALYDTAPA
+304 TTEQALYNETPT
-316 IEQIDSSLISHY
+316 IEQIDSSLINHY
-328 ARLGEQLTNTVNRDY
+328 AQLGQRLTSTVNRDY

-353 LNPFQLSYGSENGV
+353 FNPLQLSYGSEHGV

-377 TYERDRQLRFHPE
+377 TYARDRQLRFHPE
-390 VGFLFKKK
+390 VGILFRSK
-398 QLRVKVTTD
+398 QLRIKVTTD

-426 QGFPSEAIQLISEKL
+426 QEFPSEVIQLISEKL
-441 KLTEKLKDFNF
+441 QLTEKVKDFNF
-452 EQLDLPYYRHYYAD
+452 KELDLPYYHHYYAD

-472 LMNGLTLF
+472 LFNGLTFF

-491 QKQREG
+491 QKEREG
-497 TQIHLKN
+497 TLIKLKN

-510 FIGLV
+510 FIGLT

-527 RKEYLYSPF
+527 RKEYLYSAF
-536 PTFRLELGKGIEGVM
+536 PTFRLELGKGIYGVM
-551 GSKNDYWRLEAGLN
+551 GSHSDYWRLETGLN

-577 YNFSTGFYLETR
+577 YNFSSGFYFETR
-589 QNYFANFRYF
+589 YNYFANFRYF

-614 IFHLLSSEWYYASER
+614 IFHLLSSDWYYASER

-639 PFILFR
+639 PFILLH
-645 FIRPHAQRY
+645 FIKPRTHRY
-654 MVSERFYLSQL
+654 IVSERFYLSQL

-674 ELGYGVGNDLLNVAL
+674 EMGYGVGNDLLNVAL
-689 FVGFDKFNY
+689 FLGFDKFKY
-698 QGVGLKLSLELFR
+698 QGAGLKLSLELFR

>member
-1 MKQHGLTLFL
+1 
-11 WGCFCVLTAWGHPAA
+11 
-26 TPDAQADSLMRQV
+26 MRQV
-39 MRMAPHYEQLIQAY
+39 IRLAPRYQQAIQHYQA
-53 EADAYIKGYTATP
+53 DTYIKGYTYTP
-66 KRNRMMRYM
+66 KRNRMIRYM

-86 NQLFELDAHCAYQ
+86 NQLFELDAQSNYQ

-106 HIKAFK
+106 RIKAFQT
-112 ASRLSEGSHYQA
+112 SRLSEGSHYQE

-157 QLMGSEEVE
+157 RLEGSELVE
-166 GRLLHRIRFTPI
+166 GRLLHRIRFTPR
-178 KWSQKLLNGELQVVD
+178 KWSQKLLSGELQVVD
-193 SLWTIDRIWMQGHA
+193 SLWTVDRILMKGRA

-215 MRFSK
+215 MRFSR
-220 EESQLLLPVQADL
+220 EESQQLLPVQADL
-233 RMCFE
+233 RMQFE
-238 AFGNQITTELHAAL
+238 AFGNQIITELHAAL
-252 RYLKVSHRQA
+252 RY
-262 IQEEE
+262 QEVIYNTSFEE
-267 MTPRTLDETRYY
+267 GDRLSLDETRYY

-291 SSYWVTRRDHPLS
+291 SSYWASRRDKPLS
-304 ASEQALYDTAPA
+304 TTEQALYNETPT
-316 IEQIDSSLISHY
+316 IEQIDSSLINHY
-328 ARLGEQLTNTVNRDY
+328 AQLGQRLTSTVNRDY

-353 LNPFQLSYGSENGV
+353 FNPLQLSYGSEHGV

-377 TYERDRQLRFHPE
+377 TYARDRQLRFHPE
-390 VGFLFKKK
+390 VGILFRSK
-398 QLRVKVTTD
+398 QLRIKATTD

-426 QGFPSEAIQLISEKL
+426 QEFPSEVIQLISEKL
-441 KLTEKLKDFNF
+441 QLTEKVKDFNF
-452 EQLDLPYYRHYYAD
+452 KELDLPYYHHYYAD

-472 LMNGLTLF
+472 LFNGLTFF

-491 QKQREG
+491 QKEREG
-497 TQIHLKN
+497 TLIKLKN

-510 FIGLV
+510 FIGLT

-527 RKEYLYSPF
+527 RKEYLYSAF
-536 PTFRLELGKGIEGVM
+536 PTFRLELGKGIYGVM
-551 GSKNDYWRLEAGLN
+551 GSHSDYWRVETGLN

-577 YNFSTGFYLETR
+577 YNFSSGFYFETR
-589 QNYFANFRYF
+589 YNYFANFRYF

-614 IFHLLSSEWYYASER
+614 IFHLLSSDWYYASER

-639 PFILFR
+639 PFILLH
-645 FIRPHAQRY
+645 FIKPRTHRY
-654 MVSERFYLSQL
+654 IVSERFYLSQL

-674 ELGYGVGNDLLNVAL
+674 EMGYGVGNDLLNVAL
-689 FVGFDKFNY
+689 FLGFDKFKY
-698 QGVGLKLSLELFR
+698 QGAGLKLSLELFR

>member
-1 MKQHGLTLFL
+1 
-11 WGCFCVLTAWGHPAA
+11 
-26 TPDAQADSLMRQV
+26 MRQV
-39 MRMAPHYEQLIQAY
+39 IRLAPRYQQAIQHYQA
-53 EADAYIKGYTATP
+53 DTYIKGYTYTP
-66 KRNRMMRYM
+66 KRNRMIRYM

-86 NQLFELDAHCAYQ
+86 NQLFELDAQSNYQ

-106 HIKAFK
+106 RIKAFQT
-112 ASRLSEGSHYQA
+112 SRLSEGSHYQE

-157 QLMGSEEVE
+157 RLEGSELVE
-166 GRLLHRIRFTPI
+166 GRLLHRIRFTPR
-178 KWSQKLLNGELQVVD
+178 KWSQKLLSGELQVVD
-193 SLWTIDRIWMQGHA
+193 SLWTVDRILMKGRA

-215 MRFSK
+215 MRFSR
-220 EESQLLLPVQADL
+220 EESQQLLPVQADL
-233 RMCFE
+233 RMQFE
-238 AFGNQITTELHAAL
+238 AFGNQIITELHAAL
-252 RYLKVSHRQA
+252 RY
-262 IQEEE
+262 QEVIYNTSFEE
-267 MTPRTLDETRYY
+267 GDRLSLDETRYY

-291 SSYWVTRRDHPLS
+291 SSYWASRRDKPLS
-304 ASEQALYDTAPA
+304 TTEQALYNETPT
-316 IEQIDSSLISHY
+316 IEQIDSSLINYY
-328 ARLGEQLTNTVNRDY
+328 AQLGQRLTSTVNRDY

-353 LNPFQLSYGSENGV
+353 FNPLQLSYGSEHGV

-377 TYERDRQLRFHPE
+377 TYARDRQLRFHPE
-390 VGFLFKKK
+390 VGILFRSK
-398 QLRVKVTTD
+398 QLRIKATTD

-426 QGFPSEAIQLISEKL
+426 QEFPSEVIQLISEKL
-441 KLTEKLKDFNF
+441 QLTEKVKDFNF
-452 EQLDLPYYRHYYAD
+452 KELDLPYYHHYYAD

-472 LMNGLTLF
+472 LFNGLTFF

-491 QKQREG
+491 QKEREG
-497 TQIHLKN
+497 TLIKLKN

-510 FIGLV
+510 FIGLT

-527 RKEYLYSPF
+527 RKEYLYSAF
-536 PTFRLELGKGIEGVM
+536 PTFRLELGKGIYGVM
-551 GSKNDYWRLEAGLN
+551 GSHSDYWRLETGLN

-577 YNFSTGFYLETR
+577 YNFSSGFYFETR
-589 QNYFANFRYF
+589 YNYFANFRYF

-614 IFHLLSSEWYYASER
+614 IFHLLSSDWYYASER

-639 PFILFR
+639 PFILLH
-645 FIRPHAQRY
+645 FIKPRTHRY
-654 MVSERFYLSQL
+654 IVSERFYLSQL

-674 ELGYGVGNDLLNVAL
+674 EMGYGVGNDLLNVAL
-689 FVGFDKFNY
+689 FLGFDKFKY
-698 QGVGLKLSLELFR
+698 QGAGLKLSLELFR

>member
-1 MKQHGLTLFL
+1 MWCCLGTLTTWSQSLS
-11 WGCFCVLTAWGHPAA
+11 
-26 TPDAQADSLMRQV
+26 TPEAQADSLMRQV
-39 MRMAPHYEQLIQAY
+39 IRLAPRYQQAIQHYQA
-53 EADAYIKGYTATP
+53 DTYIKGYTYTP
-66 KRNRMMRYM
+66 KRNRMIRYM

-86 NQLFELDAHCAYQ
+86 NQLFELDAQSNYQ

-106 HIKAFK
+106 RIKAFQT
-112 ASRLSEGSHYQA
+112 SRLSEGSHYQE

-157 QLMGSEEVE
+157 RLEGSELVE
-166 GRLLHRIRFTPI
+166 GRLLHRIRFTPR
-178 KWSQKLLNGELQVVD
+178 KWSQKLLSGELQVVD
-193 SLWTIDRIWMQGHA
+193 SLWTVDRILMKGRA

-215 MRFSK
+215 MRFSR
-220 EESQLLLPVQADL
+220 EESQQLLPVQADL
-233 RMCFE
+233 RMQFE
-238 AFGNQITTELHAAL
+238 AFGNQIITELHAAL
-252 RYLKVSHRQA
+252 RY
-262 IQEEE
+262 QEVIYNTSFEE
-267 MTPRTLDETRYY
+267 GDHLSLDETRYY

-291 SSYWVTRRDHPLS
+291 SSYWASRRDKPLS
-304 ASEQALYDTAPA
+304 TTKQALYNETPT
-316 IEQIDSSLISHY
+316 IEQIDSSLINHY
-328 ARLGEQLTNTVNRDY
+328 AQLGQRLTSTVNRDY

-353 LNPFQLSYGSENGV
+353 FNPLQLSYGSEHGV

-377 TYERDRQLRFHPE
+377 TYARDRQLRFHPE
-390 VGFLFKKK
+390 VGILFRSK
-398 QLRVKVTTD
+398 QLRIKATTD

-426 QGFPSEAIQLISEKL
+426 QEFPSEVIQLISEKL
-441 KLTEKLKDFNF
+441 QLTEKVKDFNF
-452 EQLDLPYYRHYYAD
+452 KELDLPYYHHYYAD

-472 LMNGLTLF
+472 LFNGLTFF

-491 QKQREG
+491 QKEREG
-497 TQIHLKN
+497 TLIKLKN

-510 FIGLV
+510 FIGLT

-527 RKEYLYSPF
+527 RKEYLYSAF
-536 PTFRLELGKGIEGVM
+536 PTFRLELGKGIYGVM
-551 GSKNDYWRLEAGLN
+551 GSHSDYWRLETGLN

-577 YNFSTGFYLETR
+577 YNFSSGFYFETR
-589 QNYFANFRYF
+589 YNYFANFRYF

-614 IFHLLSSEWYYASER
+614 IFHLLSSDWYYASER

-639 PFILFR
+639 PFILLH
-645 FIRPHAQRY
+645 FIKPRTHRY
-654 MVSERFYLSQL
+654 IVSERFYLSQL

-674 ELGYGVGNDLLNVAL
+674 EMGYGVGNDLLNVAL
-689 FVGFDKFNY
+689 FLGFDKFKY
-698 QGVGLKLSLELFR
+698 QGAGLKLSLELFR

>member
-1 MKQHGLTLFL
+1 
-11 WGCFCVLTAWGHPAA
+11 
-26 TPDAQADSLMRQV
+26 MRQV
-39 MRMAPHYEQLIQAY
+39 IRLAPRYQQAIQHYQA
-53 EADAYIKGYTATP
+53 DTYIKGYTYTP
-66 KRNRMMRYM
+66 KRNRMIRYI

-86 NQLFELDAHCAYQ
+86 NQLFELDAQSNYQ

-106 HIKAFK
+106 QIKAFQT
-112 ASRLSEGSHYQA
+112 SRLSEGSHYQE

-157 QLMGSEEVE
+157 RLEGSELVE
-166 GRLLHRIRFTPI
+166 GRLLHRIRFTPR
-178 KWSQKLLNGELQVVD
+178 KWSQKLLSGELQVVD
-193 SLWTIDRIWMQGHA
+193 SLWTVDRILMKGRA

-215 MRFSK
+215 MRFSR
-220 EESQLLLPVQADL
+220 EESQQLLPVQADL
-233 RMCFE
+233 RMQFE
-238 AFGNQITTELHAAL
+238 AFGNQIITELHAAL
-252 RYLKVSHRQA
+252 RY
-262 IQEEE
+262 QEVIYNTSFEE
-267 MTPRTLDETRYY
+267 GDRLSLDETRYY

-291 SSYWVTRRDHPLS
+291 SSYWASRRDKPLS
-304 ASEQALYDTAPA
+304 TTEQALYNETPT
-316 IEQIDSSLISHY
+316 IEQIDSSLINHY
-328 ARLGEQLTNTVNRDY
+328 AQLGQRLTSTVNRDY

-353 LNPFQLSYGSENGV
+353 FNPLQLSYGSEHGV

-377 TYERDRQLRFHPE
+377 TYARDRQLRFHPE
-390 VGFLFKKK
+390 VGILFRSK
-398 QLRVKVTTD
+398 QLRIKATTD

-426 QGFPSEAIQLISEKL
+426 QEFPSEVIQLISEKL
-441 KLTEKLKDFNF
+441 QLTEKVKDFNF
-452 EQLDLPYYRHYYAD
+452 KELDLPYYHHYYAD

-472 LMNGLTLF
+472 LFNGMTFF

-491 QKQREG
+491 PKEREG
-497 TQIHLKN
+497 TLIKLKN

-510 FIGLV
+510 FIGLT

-527 RKEYLYSPF
+527 RKEYLYSAF
-536 PTFRLELGKGIEGVM
+536 PTFRLELGKGIYGVM
-551 GSKNDYWRLEAGLN
+551 GSHSDYWRLETGLN

-577 YNFSTGFYLETR
+577 YNFSSGFYFETR
-589 QNYFANFRYF
+589 YNYFANFRYF

-614 IFHLLSSEWYYASER
+614 IFHLLSSDWYYASER

-639 PFILFR
+639 PFILLH
-645 FIRPHAQRY
+645 FIKPRTHRY
-654 MVSERFYLSQL
+654 IVSERFYLSQL

-674 ELGYGVGNDLLNVAL
+674 EMGYGVGNDLLNVAL
-689 FVGFDKFNY
+689 FLGFDKFKY
-698 QGVGLKLSLELFR
+698 QGAGLKLSLELFR

>member
-1 MKQHGLTLFL
+1 
-11 WGCFCVLTAWGHPAA
+11 
-26 TPDAQADSLMRQV
+26 MRQV
-39 MRMAPHYEQLIQAY
+39 IRLAPRYQQAIQHYQA
-53 EADAYIKGYTATP
+53 DTYIKGYTYTP
-66 KRNRMMRYM
+66 KRNRMIRYM

-86 NQLFELDAHCAYQ
+86 NQLFELDAQSNYQ

-106 HIKAFK
+106 RIKAFQT
-112 ASRLSEGSHYQA
+112 SRLSEGSHYQE

-157 QLMGSEEVE
+157 RLEGSELVE
-166 GRLLHRIRFTPI
+166 GRLLHRIRFTPR
-178 KWSQKLLNGELQVVD
+178 KWSQKLLSGELQVVD
-193 SLWTIDRIWMQGHA
+193 SLWTVDRILMKGRA

-215 MRFSK
+215 MRFSR
-220 EESQLLLPVQADL
+220 EESQQLLPVQADL
-233 RMCFE
+233 RMQFE
-238 AFGNQITTELHAAL
+238 AFGNQIITELHAAL
-252 RYLKVSHRQA
+252 RY
-262 IQEEE
+262 QEVIYNTSFEE
-267 MTPRTLDETRYY
+267 GDRLSLDETRYY

-291 SSYWVTRRDHPLS
+291 SSYWASRRDKPLS
-304 ASEQALYDTAPA
+304 TTEQALYNETPT
-316 IEQIDSSLISHY
+316 IEQIDSSLINHY
-328 ARLGEQLTNTVNRDY
+328 AQLGQRLTSTINRDY

-353 LNPFQLSYGSENGV
+353 FNPLQLSYGSEHGV

-377 TYERDRQLRFHPE
+377 TYARDRQLRFHPE
-390 VGFLFKKK
+390 VGILFRSK
-398 QLRVKVTTD
+398 QLRIKATTD

-426 QGFPSEAIQLISEKL
+426 QEFPSEVIQLISEKL
-441 KLTEKLKDFNF
+441 QLTEKVKDFNF
-452 EQLDLPYYRHYYAD
+452 KELDLPYYHHYYAD

-472 LMNGLTLF
+472 LFNGLTFF

-491 QKQREG
+491 QKEREG
-497 TQIHLKN
+497 TLIKLKN

-510 FIGLV
+510 FIGLT

-527 RKEYLYSPF
+527 RKEYLYSAF
-536 PTFRLELGKGIEGVM
+536 PTFRLELGKGIYGVM
-551 GSKNDYWRLEAGLN
+551 GSHSDYWRLETGLN

-577 YNFSTGFYLETR
+577 YNFSSGFYFETR
-589 QNYFANFRYF
+589 YNYFANFRYF

-614 IFHLLSSEWYYASER
+614 IFHLLSSDWYYASER

-639 PFILFR
+639 PFILLH
-645 FIRPHAQRY
+645 FIKPRTHRY
-654 MVSERFYLSQL
+654 IVSERFYLSQL

-674 ELGYGVGNDLLNVAL
+674 EMGYGVGNDLLNVAL
-689 FVGFDKFNY
+689 FLGFDKFKY
-698 QGVGLKLSLELFR
+698 QGAGLKLSLELFR

>member
-1 MKQHGLTLFL
+1 
-11 WGCFCVLTAWGHPAA
+11 
-26 TPDAQADSLMRQV
+26 MRQV
-39 MRMAPHYEQLIQAY
+39 IRLAPRYQQAIQHYQA
-53 EADAYIKGYTATP
+53 DTYIKGYTYTP
-66 KRNRMMRYM
+66 KRNRMIRYM

-86 NQLFELDAHCAYQ
+86 NQLFELDAQSNYQ

-106 HIKAFK
+106 RIKAFQT
-112 ASRLSEGSHYQA
+112 SRLSEGSHYQE

-157 QLMGSEEVE
+157 RLEGSELVE
-166 GRLLHRIRFTPI
+166 GRLLHRIRFTPR
-178 KWSQKLLNGELQVVD
+178 KWSQKLLSGELQVVD
-193 SLWTIDRIWMQGHA
+193 SLWTVDRILMKGRA

-215 MRFSK
+215 MRFSR
-220 EESQLLLPVQADL
+220 EESQQLLPVQADL
-233 RMCFE
+233 RMQFE
-238 AFGNQITTELHAAL
+238 AFGNQIITELHAAL
-252 RYLKVSHRQA
+252 RY
-262 IQEEE
+262 QEVIYNTSFEE
-267 MTPRTLDETRYY
+267 GDRLSLDETRYY

-291 SSYWVTRRDHPLS
+291 SSYWASRRDKPLS
-304 ASEQALYDTAPA
+304 TTEQALYNETPT
-316 IEQIDSSLISHY
+316 IEQIDSSLINHY
-328 ARLGEQLTNTVNRDY
+328 AQLGQRLTSTVNRDY

-353 LNPFQLSYGSENGV
+353 FNPLQLSYGSEHGV

-377 TYERDRQLRFHPE
+377 TYARDRQLRFHPE
-390 VGFLFKKK
+390 VGILFRSK
-398 QLRVKVTTD
+398 QLRIKATTD

-426 QGFPSEAIQLISEKL
+426 QEFPSEVIQLISEKL
-441 KLTEKLKDFNF
+441 RLTEKVKDFNF
-452 EQLDLPYYRHYYAD
+452 KELDLPYYHHYYAD

-472 LMNGLTLF
+472 LFNGLTFF

-491 QKQREG
+491 PKEREG
-497 TQIHLKN
+497 TLIKLKN

-510 FIGLV
+510 FIGLT

-527 RKEYLYSPF
+527 RKEYLYSAF
-536 PTFRLELGKGIEGVM
+536 PTFRLELGKGIYGVM
-551 GSKNDYWRLEAGLN
+551 GSHSDYWRLETGLN

-577 YNFSTGFYLETR
+577 YNFSSGFYFETR
-589 QNYFANFRYF
+589 YNYFANFRYF

-614 IFHLLSSEWYYASER
+614 IFHLLSSDWYYASER

-639 PFILFR
+639 PFILLH
-645 FIRPHAQRY
+645 FIKPRTHRY
-654 MVSERFYLSQL
+654 IVSERFYLSQL

-674 ELGYGVGNDLLNVAL
+674 EMGYGVGNDLLNVAL
-689 FVGFDKFNY
+689 FLGFDKFKY
-698 QGVGLKLSLELFR
+698 QGAGLKLSLELFR

>member
-1 MKQHGLTLFL
+1 MKRSYFFLLMWCCLGTLTTWSQSLS
-11 WGCFCVLTAWGHPAA
+11 
-26 TPDAQADSLMRQV
+26 TPEAQADSLMRQV
-39 MRMAPHYEQLIQAY
+39 IRLAPRYQQAIQHYQA
-53 EADAYIKGYTATP
+53 DTYIKGYTYTP
-66 KRNRMMRYM
+66 KRNRMIRYM

-86 NQLFELDAHCAYQ
+86 NQLFELDAQSNYQ

-106 HIKAFK
+106 RIKAFQT
-112 ASRLSEGSHYQA
+112 SRLSEGSHYQE

-157 QLMGSEEVE
+157 RLEGSELVE
-166 GRLLHRIRFTPI
+166 GRLLHRIRFTPR
-178 KWSQKLLNGELQVVD
+178 KWSQKLLSGELQVVD
-193 SLWTIDRIWMQGHA
+193 SLWTVDRILMKGRA

-215 MRFSK
+215 MRFSR
-220 EESQLLLPVQADL
+220 EESQQLLPVQADL
-233 RMCFE
+233 RMQFE
-238 AFGNQITTELHAAL
+238 AFGNQIITELHAAL
-252 RYLKVSHRQA
+252 RY
-262 IQEEE
+262 QEVIYNTSFEE
-267 MTPRTLDETRYY
+267 GDHLSLDETRYY

-291 SSYWVTRRDHPLS
+291 SSYWASRRDKPLS
-304 ASEQALYDTAPA
+304 TTEQALYNETPT
-316 IEQIDSSLISHY
+316 IEQIDSSLINHY
-328 ARLGEQLTNTVNRDY
+328 AQLGQRLTSTVNRDY

-353 LNPFQLSYGSENGV
+353 FNPLQLSYGSEHGV

-377 TYERDRQLRFHPE
+377 TYARDRQLRFHPE
-390 VGFLFKKK
+390 VGILFRSK
-398 QLRVKVTTD
+398 QLRIKATTD

-426 QGFPSEAIQLISEKL
+426 QEFPSEVIQLISEKL
-441 KLTEKLKDFNF
+441 QLTEKVKDFNF
-452 EQLDLPYYRHYYAD
+452 KELDLPYYHHYYAD

-472 LMNGLTLF
+472 LFNGLTFF

-491 QKQREG
+491 QKEREG
-497 TQIHLKN
+497 TLIKLKN

-510 FIGLV
+510 FIGLT

-527 RKEYLYSPF
+527 RKEYLYSAF
-536 PTFRLELGKGIEGVM
+536 PTFRLELGKGIYGVM
-551 GSKNDYWRLEAGLN
+551 GSHSDYWRLETGLN

-577 YNFSTGFYLETR
+577 YNFSSGFYFETHY
-589 QNYFANFRYF
+589 NYFANFRYF

-614 IFHLLSSEWYYASER
+614 IFHLLSSDWYYASER

-639 PFILFR
+639 PFILLH
-645 FIRPHAQRY
+645 FIKPRTHRY
-654 MVSERFYLSQL
+654 IVSERFYLSQL

-674 ELGYGVGNDLLNVAL
+674 EMGYGVGNDLLNVAL
-689 FVGFDKFNY
+689 FLGFDKFKY
-698 QGVGLKLSLELFR
+698 QGAGLKLSLELFR

>member
-1 MKQHGLTLFL
+1 
-11 WGCFCVLTAWGHPAA
+11 
-26 TPDAQADSLMRQV
+26 MRQV
-39 MRMAPHYEQLIQAY
+39 IRLAPRYQQAIQHYQA
-53 EADAYIKGYTATP
+53 DTYIKGYTYTP
-66 KRNRMMRYM
+66 KRNRMIRYM

-86 NQLFELDAHCAYQ
+86 NQLFELDAQSNYQ

-106 HIKAFK
+106 RIKAFQT
-112 ASRLSEGSHYQA
+112 SRLSEGSHYQE

-157 QLMGSEEVE
+157 RLEGSELVE
-166 GRLLHRIRFTPI
+166 GRLLHRIRFTPR
-178 KWSQKLLNGELQVVD
+178 KWSQKLLSGELQVVD
-193 SLWTIDRIWMQGHA
+193 SLWTVDRILMKGRA

-215 MRFSK
+215 MRFSR
-220 EESQLLLPVQADL
+220 EESQQLLPVQADL
-233 RMCFE
+233 RMQLE
-238 AFGNQITTELHAAL
+238 AFGNQIITELHAAL
-252 RYLKVSHRQA
+252 RY
-262 IQEEE
+262 QEVIYNTSFEE
-267 MTPRTLDETRYY
+267 GDRLSLDETRYY

-291 SSYWVTRRDHPLS
+291 SSYWASRRDKPLS
-304 ASEQALYDTAPA
+304 TTEQALYNETPT
-316 IEQIDSSLISHY
+316 IEQIDSSLINHY
-328 ARLGEQLTNTVNRDY
+328 AQLGQRLTSTVNRDY

-353 LNPFQLSYGSENGV
+353 FNPLQLSYGSEHGV

-377 TYERDRQLRFHPE
+377 TYARDRQLRFHPE
-390 VGFLFKKK
+390 VGILFRSK
-398 QLRVKVTTD
+398 QLRIKATTD

-426 QGFPSEAIQLISEKL
+426 QEFPSEVIQLISEKL
-441 KLTEKLKDFNF
+441 QLTEKVKDFNF
-452 EQLDLPYYRHYYAD
+452 KELDLPYYHHYYAD

-472 LMNGLTLF
+472 LFNGLTFF

-491 QKQREG
+491 QKEREG
-497 TQIHLKN
+497 TLIKLKN

-510 FIGLV
+510 FIGLT

-527 RKEYLYSPF
+527 RKEYLYSAF
-536 PTFRLELGKGIEGVM
+536 PTFRLELGKGIYGVM
-551 GSKNDYWRLEAGLN
+551 GSHSDYWRLETGLN

-577 YNFSTGFYLETR
+577 YNFSSGFYFETR
-589 QNYFANFRYF
+589 YNYFANFRYF

-614 IFHLLSSEWYYASER
+614 IFHLLSSDWYYASER

-639 PFILFR
+639 PFILLH
-645 FIRPHAQRY
+645 FIKPRTHRY
-654 MVSERFYLSQL
+654 IVSERFYLSQL

-674 ELGYGVGNDLLNVAL
+674 EM
-689 FVGFDKFNY
+689 
-698 QGVGLKLSLELFR
+698 

>member
-1 MKQHGLTLFL
+1 MKRSYFFLLMWCCLGTLTTWSQSLS
-11 WGCFCVLTAWGHPAA
+11 
-26 TPDAQADSLMRQV
+26 TPEAQADSLMRQV
-39 MRMAPHYEQLIQAY
+39 IRLAPRYQQAIQHYQA
-53 EADAYIKGYTATP
+53 DTYIKGYTYTP
-66 KRNRMMRYM
+66 KRNRMIRYM

-86 NQLFELDAHCAYQ
+86 NQLFELDAQSNYQ

-106 HIKAFK
+106 RIKAFQT
-112 ASRLSEGSHYQA
+112 SRLSEGSHYQE

-157 QLMGSEEVE
+157 RLEGSELVE
-166 GRLLHRIRFTPI
+166 GRLLHRIRFTPR
-178 KWSQKLLNGELQVVD
+178 KWSQKLLSGELQVVD
-193 SLWTIDRIWMQGHA
+193 SLWTVDRILMKGRA

-215 MRFSK
+215 MRFSR
-220 EESQLLLPVQADL
+220 EESQQLLPVQADL
-233 RMCFE
+233 RMQFE
-238 AFGNQITTELHAAL
+238 AFGNQIITELHAAL
-252 RYLKVSHRQA
+252 RY
-262 IQEEE
+262 QEVIYNTSFEE
-267 MTPRTLDETRYY
+267 GDHLSLDETRYY

-291 SSYWVTRRDHPLS
+291 SSYWASRRDKPLS
-304 ASEQALYDTAPA
+304 TTEQALYNETPT
-316 IEQIDSSLISHY
+316 IEQIDSSLINHY
-328 ARLGEQLTNTVNRDY
+328 AQLGQRLTSTVNRDY

-353 LNPFQLSYGSENGV
+353 FNPLQLSYGSEHGV

-377 TYERDRQLRFHPE
+377 TYARDRQLRFHPE
-390 VGFLFKKK
+390 VGILFRSK
-398 QLRVKVTTD
+398 QLRIKATTD

-426 QGFPSEAIQLISEKL
+426 QEFPSEVIQLISEKL
-441 KLTEKLKDFNF
+441 QLTEKVKDFNF
-452 EQLDLPYYRHYYAD
+452 KELDLPYYHHYYAD

-472 LMNGLTLF
+472 LFNGLTFF

-491 QKQREG
+491 QKEREG
-497 TQIHLKN
+497 TLIKLKN

-510 FIGLV
+510 FIGLT

-527 RKEYLYSPF
+527 RKEYLYSAF
-536 PTFRLELGKGIEGVM
+536 PTLRLELGKGIYGVM
-551 GSKNDYWRLEAGLN
+551 GSHSDYWRLETGLN

-577 YNFSTGFYLETR
+577 YNFSSGFYFETHY
-589 QNYFANFRYF
+589 NYFANFRYF

-614 IFHLLSSEWYYASER
+614 IFHLLSSDWYYASER

-639 PFILFR
+639 PFILLH
-645 FIRPHAQRY
+645 FIKPRTHRY
-654 MVSERFYLSQL
+654 IVSERFYLSQL

-674 ELGYGVGNDLLNVAL
+674 EMGYGVGNDLLNVAL
-689 FVGFDKFNY
+689 FLGFDKFKY
-698 QGVGLKLSLELFR
+698 QGAGLKLSLELFR

>member
-1 MKQHGLTLFL
+1 MWCCLGTLTTWSQSLS
-11 WGCFCVLTAWGHPAA
+11 
-26 TPDAQADSLMRQV
+26 TPEAQADSLMRQV
-39 MRMAPHYEQLIQAY
+39 IRLAPRYQQAIQHYQA
-53 EADAYIKGYTATP
+53 DTYIKGYTYTP
-66 KRNRMMRYM
+66 KRNRMIRYM

-86 NQLFELDAHCAYQ
+86 NQLFELDAQSNYQ

-106 HIKAFK
+106 RIKAFQT
-112 ASRLSEGSHYQA
+112 SRLSEGSHYQE

-157 QLMGSEEVE
+157 RLEGSELVE
-166 GRLLHRIRFTPI
+166 GRLLHRIRFTPR
-178 KWSQKLLNGELQVVD
+178 KWSQKLLSGELQVVD
-193 SLWTIDRIWMQGHA
+193 SLWTVDRILMKGRA

-215 MRFSK
+215 MRFSR
-220 EESQLLLPVQADL
+220 EESQQLLPVQADL
-233 RMCFE
+233 RMQFE
-238 AFGNQITTELHAAL
+238 AFGNQIITELHAAL
-252 RYLKVSHRQA
+252 RY
-262 IQEEE
+262 QEVIYNTSFEE
-267 MTPRTLDETRYY
+267 GDRLSLDETRYY

-291 SSYWVTRRDHPLS
+291 SSYWASRRDKPLS
-304 ASEQALYDTAPA
+304 TTEQALYNETPT
-316 IEQIDSSLISHY
+316 IEQIDSSLINHY
-328 ARLGEQLTNTVNRDY
+328 AQLGQRLTSTVNRDY

-353 LNPFQLSYGSENGV
+353 FNPLQLSYGSEHGV

-377 TYERDRQLRFHPE
+377 TYARDRQLRFHPE
-390 VGFLFKKK
+390 VGILFRSK
-398 QLRVKVTTD
+398 QLRIKATTD

-426 QGFPSEAIQLISEKL
+426 QEFPSEVIQLISEKL
-441 KLTEKLKDFNF
+441 RLTEKVKDFNF
-452 EQLDLPYYRHYYAD
+452 KELDLPYYHHYYAD

-472 LMNGLTLF
+472 LFNGLTFF

-491 QKQREG
+491 QKEREG
-497 TQIHLKN
+497 TLIKLKN

-510 FIGLV
+510 FIGLT

-527 RKEYLYSPF
+527 RKEYLYSAF
-536 PTFRLELGKGIEGVM
+536 PTFRLELGKGIYGVM
-551 GSKNDYWRLEAGLN
+551 GSHSDYWRLETGLN

-577 YNFSTGFYLETR
+577 YNFSSGFYFETR
-589 QNYFANFRYF
+589 YNYFANFRYF

-614 IFHLLSSEWYYASER
+614 IFHLLSSDWYYASER

-639 PFILFR
+639 PFILLH
-645 FIRPHAQRY
+645 FIKPRTHRY
-654 MVSERFYLSQL
+654 IVSERFYLSQL

-674 ELGYGVGNDLLNVAL
+674 EMGYGVGNDLLNVAL
-689 FVGFDKFNY
+689 FLGFDKFKY
-698 QGVGLKLSLELFR
+698 QGAGLKLSLELFR

>member
-1 MKQHGLTLFL
+1 
-11 WGCFCVLTAWGHPAA
+11 
-26 TPDAQADSLMRQV
+26 MRQV
-39 MRMAPHYEQLIQAY
+39 IRLAPRYQQAIQHYQA
-53 EADAYIKGYTATP
+53 DTYIKGYTYTP
-66 KRNRMMRYM
+66 KRNRMIRYM

-86 NQLFELDAHCAYQ
+86 NQLFELDAQSNYQ

-106 HIKAFK
+106 QIKAFQT
-112 ASRLSEGSHYQA
+112 SRLSEGSHYQE

-157 QLMGSEEVE
+157 RLEGSELVE
-166 GRLLHRIRFTPI
+166 GRLLHRIRFTPR
-178 KWSQKLLNGELQVVD
+178 KWSQKLLSGELQVVD
-193 SLWTIDRIWMQGHA
+193 SLWTVDRILMKGRA

-215 MRFSK
+215 MRFSR
-220 EESQLLLPVQADL
+220 EESQQLLPVQADL
-233 RMCFE
+233 RMQFE
-238 AFGNQITTELHAAL
+238 AFGNQIITELHAAL
-252 RYLKVSHRQA
+252 RY
-262 IQEEE
+262 QEIIYNTSFEE
-267 MTPRTLDETRYY
+267 GDRLSLDETRYY

-291 SSYWVTRRDHPLS
+291 SSYWASRRDKPLS
-304 ASEQALYDTAPA
+304 TTEQALYNETPT
-316 IEQIDSSLISHY
+316 IEQIDSSLINHY
-328 ARLGEQLTNTVNRDY
+328 AQLGQRLTSTVNRDY

-353 LNPFQLSYGSENGV
+353 FNPLQLSYGSEHGV

-377 TYERDRQLRFHPE
+377 TYARDRQLRFHPE
-390 VGFLFKKK
+390 VGILFRSK
-398 QLRVKVTTD
+398 QLRIKATTD

-426 QGFPSEAIQLISEKL
+426 QEFPSEVIQLISEKL
-441 KLTEKLKDFNF
+441 QLTEKVKDFNF
-452 EQLDLPYYRHYYAD
+452 KELDLPYYHHYYAD

-472 LMNGLTLF
+472 LFNGLTFF

-491 QKQREG
+491 QKEREG
-497 TQIHLKN
+497 TLIKLKN

-510 FIGLV
+510 FIGLT

-527 RKEYLYSPF
+527 RKEYLYSAF
-536 PTFRLELGKGIEGVM
+536 PTFRLELGKGIYGVM
-551 GSKNDYWRLEAGLN
+551 GSHSDYWRLETGLN

-577 YNFSTGFYLETR
+577 YNFSSGFYFETR
-589 QNYFANFRYF
+589 YNYFANFRYF

-614 IFHLLSSEWYYASER
+614 IFHLLSSDWYYASER

-639 PFILFR
+639 PFILLH
-645 FIRPHAQRY
+645 FIKPRTHRY
-654 MVSERFYLSQL
+654 IVSERFYLSQL

-674 ELGYGVGNDLLNVAL
+674 EMGYGVGNDLLNVAL
-689 FVGFDKFNY
+689 FLGFDKFKY
-698 QGVGLKLSLELFR
+698 QGAGLKLSLELFR

>member
-1 MKQHGLTLFL
+1 
-11 WGCFCVLTAWGHPAA
+11 
-26 TPDAQADSLMRQV
+26 MRQV
-39 MRMAPHYEQLIQAY
+39 IRLAPRYQQAIQHYQA
-53 EADAYIKGYTATP
+53 DTYIKGYTYTP
-66 KRNRMMRYM
+66 KRNRMIRYM

-86 NQLFELDAHCAYQ
+86 NQLFELDAQSNYQ

-106 HIKAFK
+106 RIKAFQT
-112 ASRLSEGSHYQA
+112 SRLSEGSHYQE

-157 QLMGSEEVE
+157 RLEGSELVE
-166 GRLLHRIRFTPI
+166 GRLLHRIRFTPR
-178 KWSQKLLNGELQVVD
+178 KWSQKLLSGELQVVD
-193 SLWTIDRIWMQGHA
+193 SLWTVDRILMKGRA

-215 MRFSK
+215 MRFSR
-220 EESQLLLPVQADL
+220 EESQQLLPVQADL
-233 RMCFE
+233 RMQFE
-238 AFGNQITTELHAAL
+238 AFGNQIITELHAAL
-252 RYLKVSHRQA
+252 RY
-262 IQEEE
+262 QEIIYNTSFEE
-267 MTPRTLDETRYY
+267 GDHLSLDETRYY

-291 SSYWVTRRDHPLS
+291 SSYWASRRDKPLS
-304 ASEQALYDTAPA
+304 TTEQALYNETPT
-316 IEQIDSSLISHY
+316 IEQIDSSLINHY
-328 ARLGEQLTNTVNRDY
+328 AQLGQRLTSTVNRDY

-353 LNPFQLSYGSENGV
+353 FNPLQLSYGSEHGV

-377 TYERDRQLRFHPE
+377 TYARDRQLRFHPE
-390 VGFLFKKK
+390 VGILFRSK
-398 QLRVKVTTD
+398 QLRIKATTD

-426 QGFPSEAIQLISEKL
+426 QEFPSEVIQLISEKL
-441 KLTEKLKDFNF
+441 QLTEKVKDFNF
-452 EQLDLPYYRHYYAD
+452 KELDLPYYHHYYAD

-472 LMNGLTLF
+472 LFNGLTFF

-491 QKQREG
+491 QKEREG
-497 TQIHLKN
+497 TLIKLKN

-510 FIGLV
+510 FIGLT

-527 RKEYLYSPF
+527 RKEYLYSAF
-536 PTFRLELGKGIEGVM
+536 PTLRLELGKGIYGVM
-551 GSKNDYWRLEAGLN
+551 GSHSDYWRLETGLN

-577 YNFSTGFYLETR
+577 YNFSSGFYFETHY
-589 QNYFANFRYF
+589 NYFANFRYF

-614 IFHLLSSEWYYASER
+614 IFHLLSSDWYYASER

-639 PFILFR
+639 PFILLH
-645 FIRPHAQRY
+645 FIKPRTHRY
-654 MVSERFYLSQL
+654 IVSERFYLSQL

-674 ELGYGVGNDLLNVAL
+674 EMGYGVGNDLLNVAL
-689 FVGFDKFNY
+689 FLGFDKFKY
-698 QGVGLKLSLELFR
+698 QGAGLKLSLELFR

>member
-1 MKQHGLTLFL
+1 
-11 WGCFCVLTAWGHPAA
+11 
-26 TPDAQADSLMRQV
+26 MRQV
-39 MRMAPHYEQLIQAY
+39 IRLAPRYQQAIQHYQA
-53 EADAYIKGYTATP
+53 DTYIKGYTYTP
-66 KRNRMMRYM
+66 KRNRMIRYM

-86 NQLFELDAHCAYQ
+86 NQLFELDAQSNYQ

-106 HIKAFK
+106 RIKAFQT
-112 ASRLSEGSHYQA
+112 SRLSEGSHYQE

-157 QLMGSEEVE
+157 RLEGSELVE
-166 GRLLHRIRFTPI
+166 GRLLHRIRFTPR
-178 KWSQKLLNGELQVVD
+178 KWSQKLLSGELQVVD
-193 SLWTIDRIWMQGHA
+193 SLWTVDRILMKGRA

-215 MRFSK
+215 MRFSR
-220 EESQLLLPVQADL
+220 EESQQLLPVQADL
-233 RMCFE
+233 RMQFE
-238 AFGNQITTELHAAL
+238 AFGNQIITELHAAL
-252 RYLKVSHRQA
+252 RY
-262 IQEEE
+262 QEVIYNTSFEE
-267 MTPRTLDETRYY
+267 GDRLSLDETRYY

-291 SSYWVTRRDHPLS
+291 SSYWASRRDKPLS
-304 ASEQALYDTAPA
+304 TTEQALYNETPT
-316 IEQIDSSLISHY
+316 IEQIDSSLINHY
-328 ARLGEQLTNTVNRDY
+328 AQLGQRLTSTVNRDY

-353 LNPFQLSYGSENGV
+353 FNPLQLSYGSEHGV

-377 TYERDRQLRFHPE
+377 TYARDRQLRFHPE
-390 VGFLFKKK
+390 VGILFRSK
-398 QLRVKVTTD
+398 QLRIKATTD

-426 QGFPSEAIQLISEKL
+426 QEFPSEVIQLISEKL
-441 KLTEKLKDFNF
+441 QLTEKVKDFNF
-452 EQLDLPYYRHYYAD
+452 KELDLPYYHHYYAD

-472 LMNGLTLF
+472 LFNGLTFF

-491 QKQREG
+491 QKEREG
-497 TQIHLKN
+497 TLIKLKN

-510 FIGLV
+510 FIGLT

-527 RKEYLYSPF
+527 RKEYLYSAF
-536 PTFRLELGKGIEGVM
+536 PTFRLELGKGIYGVM
-551 GSKNDYWRLEAGLN
+551 GSHSDYWRLETGLN

-577 YNFSTGFYLETR
+577 YNFSSGFYFETR
-589 QNYFANFRYF
+589 YNYFANFRYF

-614 IFHLLSSEWYYASER
+614 IFHLLSSDWYYASER

-639 PFILFR
+639 PFILLH
-645 FIRPHAQRY
+645 FIKPRTHRY
-654 MVSERFYLSQL
+654 IVSERFYLSQL

-674 ELGYGVGNDLLNVAL
+674 EMGYGVGNDLLNVAL
-689 FVGFDKFNY
+689 FLGFDKFKY
-698 QGVGLKLSLELFR
+698 QGAGLKLSLELFR

>member
-1 MKQHGLTLFL
+1 MKRLFL
-11 WGCFCVLTAWGHPAA
+11 TILIGCCLGLFPAWSQPIA
-26 TPDAQADSLMRQV
+26 TPNVRADSLMRQV
-39 MRMAPHYEQLIQAY
+39 IRLAPRYQQAIQHYQA
-53 EADAYIKGYTATP
+53 DTYIKGYTYTP
-66 KRNRMMRYM
+66 KRNRMIRYM

-86 NQLFELDAHCAYQ
+86 NQLFELDAQSNYQ

-106 HIKAFK
+106 RIKAFQT
-112 ASRLSEGSHYQA
+112 SRLSEGSHYQE

-157 QLMGSEEVE
+157 RLEGSELVE
-166 GRLLHRIRFTPI
+166 GRLLHRIRFTPR
-178 KWSQKLLNGELQVVD
+178 KWSQKLLSGELQVVD
-193 SLWTIDRIWMQGHA
+193 SLWTVDRILMKGRA

-215 MRFSK
+215 MRFSR
-220 EESQLLLPVQADL
+220 EESQQLLPVQADL
-233 RMCFE
+233 RMQFE
-238 AFGNQITTELHAAL
+238 AFGNQIITELHAAL
-252 RYLKVSHRQA
+252 RY
-262 IQEEE
+262 QEVIYNTSFEE
-267 MTPRTLDETRYY
+267 GDHLSLDETRYY

-291 SSYWVTRRDHPLS
+291 SSYWASRRDKPLS
-304 ASEQALYDTAPA
+304 AAEQALYNETPA
-316 IEQIDSSLISHY
+316 IEQIDSSLFTHY
-328 ARLGEQLTNTVNRDY
+328 SQLGQQLTGTVSRDY
-343 KSVRM
+343 KSMRM

-353 LNPFQLSYGSENGV
+353 LNPLQLSYGSEHGV

-377 TYERDRQLRFHPE
+377 TYARDRQLRFHPE
-390 VGFLFKKK
+390 VGILFRSK
-398 QLRVKVTTD
+398 QLRIKATTD

-426 QGFPSEAIQLISEKL
+426 QEFPSEVIQLISEKL
-441 KLTEKLKDFNF
+441 QLTEKVKDFNF
-452 EQLDLPYYRHYYAD
+452 KELDLPYYHHYYAD

-472 LMNGLTLF
+472 LFNGLTFF

-491 QKQREG
+491 QKEREG
-497 TQIHLKN
+497 TLIKLKN

-510 FIGLV
+510 FIGLT

-527 RKEYLYSPF
+527 RKEYLYSAF
-536 PTFRLELGKGIEGVM
+536 PTFRLELGKGIYGVM
-551 GSKNDYWRLEAGLN
+551 GSHSDYWRLETGLN

-577 YNFSTGFYLETR
+577 YNFSSGFYFETR
-589 QNYFANFRYF
+589 YNYFANFRYF

-614 IFHLLSSEWYYASER
+614 IFHLLSSDWYYASER

-639 PFILFR
+639 PFILLH
-645 FIRPHAQRY
+645 FIKPRTHRY
-654 MVSERFYLSQL
+654 IVSERFYLSQL

-674 ELGYGVGNDLLNVAL
+674 EMGYGVGNDLLNVAL
-689 FVGFDKFNY
+689 FLGFDKFKY
-698 QGVGLKLSLELFR
+698 QGAGLKLSLELFR

>member
-1 MKQHGLTLFL
+1 
-11 WGCFCVLTAWGHPAA
+11 
-26 TPDAQADSLMRQV
+26 MRQV
-39 MRMAPHYEQLIQAY
+39 IRLAPRYQQAIQHYQA
-53 EADAYIKGYTATP
+53 DTYIKGYTYTP
-66 KRNRMMRYM
+66 KRNRMIRYM

-86 NQLFELDAHCAYQ
+86 NQLFELDAQSNYQ

-106 HIKAFK
+106 RIKAFQT
-112 ASRLSEGSHYQA
+112 SRLSEGSHYQE

-157 QLMGSEEVE
+157 RLEGSELVE
-166 GRLLHRIRFTPI
+166 GRLLHRIRFTPR
-178 KWSQKLLNGELQVVD
+178 KWSQKLLSGELQVVD
-193 SLWTIDRIWMQGHA
+193 SLWTVDRILMKGRA

-215 MRFSK
+215 MRFSR
-220 EESQLLLPVQADL
+220 EESQQLLPVQADL
-233 RMCFE
+233 RMQFE
-238 AFGNQITTELHAAL
+238 AFGNQIITELHAAL
-252 RYLKVSHRQA
+252 RY
-262 IQEEE
+262 QEVIYNTSFEE
-267 MTPRTLDETRYY
+267 GDRLSLDETRYY

-291 SSYWVTRRDHPLS
+291 SSYWASRRDKPLS
-304 ASEQALYDTAPA
+304 TTEQALYNETPT
-316 IEQIDSSLISHY
+316 IEQIDSSLINHY
-328 ARLGEQLTNTVNRDY
+328 AQLGQRLTSTVNRDY

-353 LNPFQLSYGSENGV
+353 FNPLQLSYGSEHGV

-377 TYERDRQLRFHPE
+377 TYARDRQLRFHPE
-390 VGFLFKKK
+390 AGILFRSK
-398 QLRVKVTTD
+398 QLRIKATTD

-426 QGFPSEAIQLISEKL
+426 QEFPSEVIQLISEKL
-441 KLTEKLKDFNF
+441 QLTEKVKDFNF
-452 EQLDLPYYRHYYAD
+452 KELDLPYYHHYYAD

-472 LMNGLTLF
+472 LFNGLTFF

-491 QKQREG
+491 QKEREG
-497 TQIHLKN
+497 TLIKLKN

-510 FIGLV
+510 FIGLT

-527 RKEYLYSPF
+527 RKEYLYSAF
-536 PTFRLELGKGIEGVM
+536 PTFRLELGKGIYGVM
-551 GSKNDYWRLEAGLN
+551 GSHSDYWRLETGLN

-577 YNFSTGFYLETR
+577 YNFSSGFYFETR
-589 QNYFANFRYF
+589 YNYFANFRYF

-614 IFHLLSSEWYYASER
+614 IFHLLSSDWYYASER

-639 PFILFR
+639 PFILLH
-645 FIRPHAQRY
+645 FIKPRTHRY
-654 MVSERFYLSQL
+654 IVSERFYLSQL

-674 ELGYGVGNDLLNVAL
+674 EMGYGVGNDLLNVAL
-689 FVGFDKFNY
+689 FLGFDKFKY
-698 QGVGLKLSLELFR
+698 QGAGLKLSLELFR

>member
-1 MKQHGLTLFL
+1 
-11 WGCFCVLTAWGHPAA
+11 
-26 TPDAQADSLMRQV
+26 MRQV
-39 MRMAPHYEQLIQAY
+39 IRLAPRYQQAIQHYQA
-53 EADAYIKGYTATP
+53 DTYIKGYTYTP
-66 KRNRMMRYM
+66 KRNRMIRYM

-86 NQLFELDAHCAYQ
+86 NQLFELDAQSNYQ

-106 HIKAFK
+106 RIKAFQT
-112 ASRLSEGSHYQA
+112 SRLSEGSHYQA

-157 QLMGSEEVE
+157 RLEGSELVE
-166 GRLLHRIRFTPI
+166 GRLLHRIRFTPR
-178 KWSQKLLNGELQVVD
+178 KWSQKLLSGELQVVD
-193 SLWTIDRIWMQGHA
+193 SLWTVDRILMKGRA

-215 MRFSK
+215 MRFSR
-220 EESQLLLPVQADL
+220 EESQQLLPVQADL
-233 RMCFE
+233 RMQFE
-238 AFGNQITTELHAAL
+238 AFGNQIITELHAAL
-252 RYLKVSHRQA
+252 RY
-262 IQEEE
+262 QEVIYNTSFEE
-267 MTPRTLDETRYY
+267 GDRLSLDETRYY

-291 SSYWVTRRDHPLS
+291 SSYWASRRDKPLS
-304 ASEQALYDTAPA
+304 TTEQALYNETPT
-316 IEQIDSSLISHY
+316 IEQIDSSLINHY
-328 ARLGEQLTNTVNRDY
+328 AQLGQRLTSTVNRDY

-353 LNPFQLSYGSENGV
+353 FNPLQLSYGSEHGV

-377 TYERDRQLRFHPE
+377 TYARDRQLRFHPE
-390 VGFLFKKK
+390 VGILFRSK
-398 QLRVKVTTD
+398 QLRIKATID

-426 QGFPSEAIQLISEKL
+426 QEFPSEVIQLISEKL
-441 KLTEKLKDFNF
+441 QLTEKVKDFNF
-452 EQLDLPYYRHYYAD
+452 KELDLPYYHHYYAD

-472 LMNGLTLF
+472 LFNGLTFF

-491 QKQREG
+491 QKEREG
-497 TQIHLKN
+497 TLIKLKN

-510 FIGLV
+510 FIGLT

-527 RKEYLYSPF
+527 RKEYLYSAF
-536 PTFRLELGKGIEGVM
+536 PTFRLELGKGIYGVM
-551 GSKNDYWRLEAGLN
+551 GSHSDYWRLETGLN

-577 YNFSTGFYLETR
+577 YNFSSGFYFETR
-589 QNYFANFRYF
+589 YNYFANFRYF

-614 IFHLLSSEWYYASER
+614 IFHLLSSDWYYASER

-639 PFILFR
+639 PFILLH
-645 FIRPHAQRY
+645 FIKPRTHRY
-654 MVSERFYLSQL
+654 IVSERFYLSQL

-674 ELGYGVGNDLLNVAL
+674 EMGYGVGNDLLNVAL
-689 FVGFDKFNY
+689 FLGFDKFKY
-698 QGVGLKLSLELFR
+698 QGAGLKLSLELFR

>member
-1 MKQHGLTLFL
+1 MWCCLGTLTTWSQSLS
-11 WGCFCVLTAWGHPAA
+11 
-26 TPDAQADSLMRQV
+26 TPEAQADSLMRQV
-39 MRMAPHYEQLIQAY
+39 IRLAPRYQQAIQHYQA
-53 EADAYIKGYTATP
+53 DTYIKGYTYTP
-66 KRNRMMRYM
+66 KRNRMIRYM

-86 NQLFELDAHCAYQ
+86 NQLFELDAQSNYQ

-106 HIKAFK
+106 RIKAFQT
-112 ASRLSEGSHYQA
+112 SRLSEGSHYQE

-157 QLMGSEEVE
+157 RLEGSELVE
-166 GRLLHRIRFTPI
+166 GRLLHRIRFTPR
-178 KWSQKLLNGELQVVD
+178 KWSQKLLSGELQVVD
-193 SLWTIDRIWMQGHA
+193 SLWTVDRILMKGRA

-215 MRFSK
+215 MRFSR
-220 EESQLLLPVQADL
+220 EESQQLLPVQADL
-233 RMCFE
+233 RMQFE
-238 AFGNQITTELHAAL
+238 AFGNQIITELHAAL
-252 RYLKVSHRQA
+252 RY
-262 IQEEE
+262 QEVIYNTSFEE
-267 MTPRTLDETRYY
+267 GDHLSLDETRYY

-291 SSYWVTRRDHPLS
+291 SSYWASRRDKPLS
-304 ASEQALYDTAPA
+304 TTEQALYNETPT
-316 IEQIDSSLISHY
+316 IEQIDSSLINHY
-328 ARLGEQLTNTVNRDY
+328 AQLGQRLTSTVNRDY

-353 LNPFQLSYGSENGV
+353 FNPLQLSYGSEHGV

-377 TYERDRQLRFHPE
+377 TYARDRQLRFHPE
-390 VGFLFKKK
+390 VGILFRSK
-398 QLRVKVTTD
+398 QLRIKATTD

-426 QGFPSEAIQLISEKL
+426 QEFPSEVIQLISEKL
-441 KLTEKLKDFNF
+441 QLTEKVKDFNF
-452 EQLDLPYYRHYYAD
+452 KELDLPYYHHYYAD

-472 LMNGLTLF
+472 LFNGLTFF

-491 QKQREG
+491 QKEREG
-497 TQIHLKN
+497 TLIKLKN

-510 FIGLV
+510 FIGLT

-527 RKEYLYSPF
+527 RKEYLYSAF
-536 PTFRLELGKGIEGVM
+536 PTLRLELGKGIYGVM
-551 GSKNDYWRLEAGLN
+551 GSHSDYWRLETGLN

-577 YNFSTGFYLETR
+577 YNFSSGFYFETHY
-589 QNYFANFRYF
+589 NYFANFRYF

-614 IFHLLSSEWYYASER
+614 IFHLLSSDWYYASER

-639 PFILFR
+639 PFILLH
-645 FIRPHAQRY
+645 FIKPRTHRY
-654 MVSERFYLSQL
+654 IVSERFYLSQL

-674 ELGYGVGNDLLNVAL
+674 EMGYGVGNDLLNVAL
-689 FVGFDKFNY
+689 FLGFDKFKY
-698 QGVGLKLSLELFR
+698 QGAGLKLSLELFR

>member
-1 MKQHGLTLFL
+1 
-11 WGCFCVLTAWGHPAA
+11 
-26 TPDAQADSLMRQV
+26 MRQV
-39 MRMAPHYEQLIQAY
+39 IRLAPRYQQAIQHYQA
-53 EADAYIKGYTATP
+53 DTYIKGYTYTP
-66 KRNRMMRYM
+66 KRNRMIRYM

-86 NQLFELDAHCAYQ
+86 NQLFELDAQSNYQ

-106 HIKAFK
+106 RIKAFQT
-112 ASRLSEGSHYQA
+112 SRLSEGSHYQE

-157 QLMGSEEVE
+157 RLEGSELVE
-166 GRLLHRIRFTPI
+166 GRLLHRIRFTPR
-178 KWSQKLLNGELQVVD
+178 KWSQKLLSGELQVVD
-193 SLWTIDRIWMQGHA
+193 SLWTVDRILMKGRA

-215 MRFSK
+215 MRFSR
-220 EESQLLLPVQADL
+220 EESQQLLPVQADL
-233 RMCFE
+233 RMQFE
-238 AFGNQITTELHAAL
+238 AFGNQIITELHAAL
-252 RYLKVSHRQA
+252 RY
-262 IQEEE
+262 QEIIYNTSFEE
-267 MTPRTLDETRYY
+267 GDHLSLDETRYY

-291 SSYWVTRRDHPLS
+291 SSYWASRRDKPLS
-304 ASEQALYDTAPA
+304 TTEQALYNETPT
-316 IEQIDSSLISHY
+316 IEQIDSSLINHY
-328 ARLGEQLTNTVNRDY
+328 AQLGQRLTSTVNRDY

-353 LNPFQLSYGSENGV
+353 FNPLQLSYGSEHGV
-367 TYKQELRLSH
+367 TYKQEFRLSH
-377 TYERDRQLRFHPE
+377 TYARDRQWRFHPG
-390 VGFLFKKK
+390 VGILFRS
-398 QLRVKVTTD
+398 QPLRLRATTD

-426 QGFPSEAIQLISEKL
+426 QEFPSEVIQLISEKL
-441 KLTEKLKDFNF
+441 QLTEKVKDFNF
-452 EQLDLPYYRHYYAD
+452 KELDLPYYHHYYAD

-472 LMNGLTLF
+472 LFNGLTFF

-491 QKQREG
+491 QKEREG
-497 TQIHLKN
+497 TLIKLKN

-510 FIGLV
+510 FIGLT

-527 RKEYLYSPF
+527 RKEYLYSAF
-536 PTFRLELGKGIEGVM
+536 PTFRLELGKGIYGVM
-551 GSKNDYWRLEAGLN
+551 GSHSDYWRLETGLN

-577 YNFSTGFYLETR
+577 YNFSSGFYFETR
-589 QNYFANFRYF
+589 YNYFANFRYF

-614 IFHLLSSEWYYASER
+614 IFHLLSSDWYYASER

-639 PFILFR
+639 PFILLH
-645 FIRPHAQRY
+645 FIKPRTHRY
-654 MVSERFYLSQL
+654 IVSERFYLSQL

-674 ELGYGVGNDLLNVAL
+674 EMGYGVGNDLLNVAL
-689 FVGFDKFNY
+689 FLGFDKFKY
-698 QGVGLKLSLELFR
+698 QGAGLKLSLELFR

>member
-1 MKQHGLTLFL
+1 MWCCLGTLTTWSQSLS
-11 WGCFCVLTAWGHPAA
+11 
-26 TPDAQADSLMRQV
+26 TPEAQADSLMRQV
-39 MRMAPHYEQLIQAY
+39 IRLAPRYQQAIQHYQA
-53 EADAYIKGYTATP
+53 DTYIKGYTYTP
-66 KRNRMMRYM
+66 KRNRMIRYM

-86 NQLFELDAHCAYQ
+86 NQLFELDAQSNYQ

-106 HIKAFK
+106 RIKAFQT
-112 ASRLSEGSHYQA
+112 SRLSEGSHYQE

-157 QLMGSEEVE
+157 RLEGSELVE
-166 GRLLHRIRFTPI
+166 GRLLHRIRFTPR
-178 KWSQKLLNGELQVVD
+178 KWSQKLLSGELQVVD
-193 SLWTIDRIWMQGHA
+193 SLWTVDRILMKGRA

-215 MRFSK
+215 MRFSR
-220 EESQLLLPVQADL
+220 EESQQLLPVQADL
-233 RMCFE
+233 RMQFE
-238 AFGNQITTELHAAL
+238 AFGNQIITELHAAL
-252 RYLKVSHRQA
+252 RY
-262 IQEEE
+262 QEVIYNTSFEE
-267 MTPRTLDETRYY
+267 GDHLSLDETRYY

-291 SSYWVTRRDHPLS
+291 SSYWASRRDKPLS
-304 ASEQALYDTAPA
+304 TTEQALYNETPT
-316 IEQIDSSLISHY
+316 IEQIDSSLINHY
-328 ARLGEQLTNTVNRDY
+328 AQLGQRLTSTVNRDY

-353 LNPFQLSYGSENGV
+353 FNPLQLSYGSEHGV

-377 TYERDRQLRFHPE
+377 TYARDRQLRFHPE
-390 VGFLFKKK
+390 IGILFRSK
-398 QLRVKVTTD
+398 QLRIKATTD

-426 QGFPSEAIQLISEKL
+426 QEFPSEVIQLISEKL
-441 KLTEKLKDFNF
+441 QLTEKVKDFNF
-452 EQLDLPYYRHYYAD
+452 KELDLPYYHHYYAD

-472 LMNGLTLF
+472 LFNGLTFF

-491 QKQREG
+491 QKEREG
-497 TQIHLKN
+497 TLIKLKN

-510 FIGLV
+510 FIGLT

-527 RKEYLYSPF
+527 RKEYLYSAF
-536 PTFRLELGKGIEGVM
+536 PTLRLELGKGIYGVM
-551 GSKNDYWRLEAGLN
+551 GSHSDYWRLETGLN

-577 YNFSTGFYLETR
+577 YNFSSGFYFETR
-589 QNYFANFRYF
+589 YNYFANFRYF

-614 IFHLLSSEWYYASER
+614 IFHLLSSDWYYASER

-639 PFILFR
+639 PFILLH
-645 FIRPHAQRY
+645 FIKPRTHRY
-654 MVSERFYLSQL
+654 IVSERFYLSQL

-674 ELGYGVGNDLLNVAL
+674 EMGYGVGNDLLNVAL
-689 FVGFDKFNY
+689 FLGFDKFKY
-698 QGVGLKLSLELFR
+698 QGAGLKLSLELFR

>member
-1 MKQHGLTLFL
+1 
-11 WGCFCVLTAWGHPAA
+11 
-26 TPDAQADSLMRQV
+26 MRQV
-39 MRMAPHYEQLIQAY
+39 IRLAPRYQQAIQHYQA
-53 EADAYIKGYTATP
+53 DTYIKGYTYTP
-66 KRNRMMRYM
+66 KRNRMIRYM

-86 NQLFELDAHCAYQ
+86 NQLFELDAQSNYQ

-106 HIKAFK
+106 RIKAFQT
-112 ASRLSEGSHYQA
+112 SRLSEGSHYQE

-157 QLMGSEEVE
+157 RLEGSELAE
-166 GRLLHRIRFTPI
+166 GRLLHRIRFTPR
-178 KWSQKLLNGELQVVD
+178 KWSQKLLSGELQVVD
-193 SLWTIDRIWMQGHA
+193 SLWTVDRILMKGRA

-215 MRFSK
+215 MRFSR
-220 EESQLLLPVQADL
+220 EESQQLLPVQADL
-233 RMCFE
+233 RMQFE
-238 AFGNQITTELHAAL
+238 AFGNQIITELHAAL
-252 RYLKVSHRQA
+252 RY
-262 IQEEE
+262 QEVIYNTSFEE
-267 MTPRTLDETRYY
+267 GDHLSLDETRYY

-291 SSYWVTRRDHPLS
+291 SSYWASRRDKPLS
-304 ASEQALYDTAPA
+304 TTEQALYNETPT
-316 IEQIDSSLISHY
+316 IEQIDSSLINHY
-328 ARLGEQLTNTVNRDY
+328 AQLGQRLTSTVNRDY

-353 LNPFQLSYGSENGV
+353 FNPLQLSYGSKHGV

-377 TYERDRQLRFHPE
+377 TYARDRQLRFHPE
-390 VGFLFKKK
+390 VGILFRSK
-398 QLRVKVTTD
+398 QLRIKATTD

-426 QGFPSEAIQLISEKL
+426 QEFPSEVIQLISEKL
-441 KLTEKLKDFNF
+441 QLTEKVKDFNF
-452 EQLDLPYYRHYYAD
+452 KELDLPYYHHYYAD

-472 LMNGLTLF
+472 LFNGLTFF

-491 QKQREG
+491 QKEREG
-497 TQIHLKN
+497 TLIKLKN

-510 FIGLV
+510 FIGLT

-527 RKEYLYSPF
+527 RKEYLYSAF
-536 PTFRLELGKGIEGVM
+536 PTFRLELGKGIYGVM
-551 GSKNDYWRLEAGLN
+551 GSHSDYWRVETGLN

-577 YNFSTGFYLETR
+577 YNFSSGFYFETR
-589 QNYFANFRYF
+589 YNYFANFRYF

-614 IFHLLSSEWYYASER
+614 IFHLLSSDWYYASER

-639 PFILFR
+639 PFILLH
-645 FIRPHAQRY
+645 FIKPRTHRY
-654 MVSERFYLSQL
+654 IVSERFYLSQL

-674 ELGYGVGNDLLNVAL
+674 EMGYGVGNDLLNVAL
-689 FVGFDKFNY
+689 FLGFDKFKY
-698 QGVGLKLSLELFR
+698 QGAGLKLSLELFR

>member
-1 MKQHGLTLFL
+1 
-11 WGCFCVLTAWGHPAA
+11 
-26 TPDAQADSLMRQV
+26 MRQV
-39 MRMAPHYEQLIQAY
+39 IRLAPRYQQAIQHYQA
-53 EADAYIKGYTATP
+53 DTYIKGYTYTP
-66 KRNRMMRYM
+66 KRNRMIRYM

-86 NQLFELDAHCAYQ
+86 NQLFELDAQSNYQ

-106 HIKAFK
+106 RIKAFQT
-112 ASRLSEGSHYQA
+112 SRLSEGSHYQE

-157 QLMGSEEVE
+157 RLEGSELVE
-166 GRLLHRIRFTPI
+166 GRLLHRIRFTPR
-178 KWSQKLLNGELQVVD
+178 KWSQKLLSGELQVVD
-193 SLWTIDRIWMQGHA
+193 SLWTVDRILMKGRA

-215 MRFSK
+215 MRFSR
-220 EESQLLLPVQADL
+220 EESQQLLPVQADL
-233 RMCFE
+233 RMQFE
-238 AFGNQITTELHAAL
+238 AFGNQIITELHAAL
-252 RYLKVSHRQA
+252 RY
-262 IQEEE
+262 QEVIYNTSFEE
-267 MTPRTLDETRYY
+267 GDHLSLDETRYY

-291 SSYWVTRRDHPLS
+291 SSYWASRRDKPLS
-304 ASEQALYDTAPA
+304 TTEQALYNETPT
-316 IEQIDSSLISHY
+316 IEQIDSSLINHY
-328 ARLGEQLTNTVNRDY
+328 AQLGQRLTSTVNRDY

-353 LNPFQLSYGSENGV
+353 FNPLQLSYGSEHGV

-377 TYERDRQLRFHPE
+377 TYARDRQLRFHPE
-390 VGFLFKKK
+390 VGILFRSK
-398 QLRVKVTTD
+398 QLRIKATTD

-426 QGFPSEAIQLISEKL
+426 QEFPSEVIQLISEKL
-441 KLTEKLKDFNF
+441 QLTEKVKDFNF
-452 EQLDLPYYRHYYAD
+452 KELDLPYYHHYYAD

-472 LMNGLTLF
+472 LFNGLTFF

-491 QKQREG
+491 QKEREG
-497 TQIHLKN
+497 TLIKLKN

-510 FIGLV
+510 FIGLT

-527 RKEYLYSPF
+527 RKEYLYSAF
-536 PTFRLELGKGIEGVM
+536 PTFRLELGNGIYGVM
-551 GSKNDYWRLEAGLN
+551 GSHSDYWRLETGLN

-577 YNFSTGFYLETR
+577 YNFSSGFYFETR
-589 QNYFANFRYF
+589 YNYFANFRYF

-614 IFHLLSSEWYYASER
+614 IFHLLSSDWYYASER

-639 PFILFR
+639 PFILLH
-645 FIRPHAQRY
+645 FIKPRTHRY
-654 MVSERFYLSQL
+654 IVSERFYLSQL

-674 ELGYGVGNDLLNVAL
+674 EMGYGVGNDLLNVAL
-689 FVGFDKFNY
+689 FLGFDKFKY
-698 QGVGLKLSLELFR
+698 QGAGLKLSLELFR

>member
-1 MKQHGLTLFL
+1 
-11 WGCFCVLTAWGHPAA
+11 
-26 TPDAQADSLMRQV
+26 MRQV
-39 MRMAPHYEQLIQAY
+39 IRLAPRYQQAIQHYQA
-53 EADAYIKGYTATP
+53 DTYIKGYTYTP
-66 KRNRMMRYM
+66 KRNRMIRYM

-86 NQLFELDAHCAYQ
+86 NQLFELDAQSNYQ

-106 HIKAFK
+106 RIKAFQT
-112 ASRLSEGSHYQA
+112 SRLSEGSHYQE

-157 QLMGSEEVE
+157 RLEGSELVE
-166 GRLLHRIRFTPI
+166 GRLLHRIRFTPR
-178 KWSQKLLNGELQVVD
+178 KWSQKLLSGELQVVD
-193 SLWTIDRIWMQGHA
+193 SLWTVDRILMKGRA

-215 MRFSK
+215 MRFSR
-220 EESQLLLPVQADL
+220 EESQQLLPVQADL
-233 RMCFE
+233 RMQFE
-238 AFGNQITTELHAAL
+238 AFGNQIITELHAAL
-252 RYLKVSHRQA
+252 RY
-262 IQEEE
+262 QEVIYNTSFEE
-267 MTPRTLDETRYY
+267 GDRLSLDETRYY

-291 SSYWVTRRDHPLS
+291 SSYWASRRDKPLS
-304 ASEQALYDTAPA
+304 TTEQALYNETPT
-316 IEQIDSSLISHY
+316 IEQIDSSLINHY
-328 ARLGEQLTNTVNRDY
+328 AQLGQRLTSTVNRDY

-353 LNPFQLSYGSENGV
+353 FNPLQLSYGSEHGV

-377 TYERDRQLRFHPE
+377 TYARDRQLRFHPE
-390 VGFLFKKK
+390 VGILFRSK
-398 QLRVKVTTD
+398 QLRIKATTD

-426 QGFPSEAIQLISEKL
+426 QEFPSEVIQLISEKL
-441 KLTEKLKDFNF
+441 QLTEKVKDFNF
-452 EQLDLPYYRHYYAD
+452 KELDLPYYHHYYAD

-472 LMNGLTLF
+472 LFNGMTFF

-491 QKQREG
+491 PKEREG
-497 TQIHLKN
+497 TLIKLKN

-510 FIGLV
+510 FIGLT

-527 RKEYLYSPF
+527 RKEYLYSAF
-536 PTFRLELGKGIEGVM
+536 PTFRLELGKGIYGVM
-551 GSKNDYWRLEAGLN
+551 GSHSDYWRLETGLN

-577 YNFSTGFYLETR
+577 YNFSSGFYFETR
-589 QNYFANFRYF
+589 YNYFANFRYF

-614 IFHLLSSEWYYASER
+614 IFHLLSSDWYYASER

-639 PFILFR
+639 PFILLH
-645 FIRPHAQRY
+645 FIKPRTHRY
-654 MVSERFYLSQL
+654 IVSERFYLSQL

-674 ELGYGVGNDLLNVAL
+674 EMGYGVGNDLLNVAL
-689 FVGFDKFNY
+689 FLGFDKFKY
-698 QGVGLKLSLELFR
+698 QGAGLKLSLELFR

>member
-1 MKQHGLTLFL
+1 
-11 WGCFCVLTAWGHPAA
+11 
-26 TPDAQADSLMRQV
+26 MRQV
-39 MRMAPHYEQLIQAY
+39 IRLAPRYQQAIQHYQA
-53 EADAYIKGYTATP
+53 DTYIKGYTYTP
-66 KRNRMMRYM
+66 KRNLMIRYM

-86 NQLFELDAHCAYQ
+86 NQLFELDAQSNYQ

-106 HIKAFK
+106 RIKAFQT
-112 ASRLSEGSHYQA
+112 SRLSEGSHYQE

-157 QLMGSEEVE
+157 RLEGSELVE
-166 GRLLHRIRFTPI
+166 GRLLHRIRFTPR
-178 KWSQKLLNGELQVVD
+178 KWSQKLLSGELQVVD
-193 SLWTIDRIWMQGHA
+193 SLWTVDRILMKGRA

-215 MRFSK
+215 MRFSR
-220 EESQLLLPVQADL
+220 EESQQLLPVQADL
-233 RMCFE
+233 RMQFE
-238 AFGNQITTELHAAL
+238 AFGNQIITELHAAL
-252 RYLKVSHRQA
+252 RY
-262 IQEEE
+262 QEVIYNTSFEE
-267 MTPRTLDETRYY
+267 GDHLSLDETRYY

-291 SSYWVTRRDHPLS
+291 SSYWASRRDKPLS
-304 ASEQALYDTAPA
+304 TTEQALYNETPT
-316 IEQIDSSLISHY
+316 IEQIDSSLINHY
-328 ARLGEQLTNTVNRDY
+328 AQLGQRLTSTVNRDY

-353 LNPFQLSYGSENGV
+353 FNPLQLSYGSEHGV

-377 TYERDRQLRFHPE
+377 TYARDRQLRFHPE
-390 VGFLFKKK
+390 VGILFRSK
-398 QLRVKVTTD
+398 QLRIKATTD

-426 QGFPSEAIQLISEKL
+426 QEFPSEVIQLISEKL
-441 KLTEKLKDFNF
+441 QLTEKVKDFNF
-452 EQLDLPYYRHYYAD
+452 KELDLPYYHHYYAD

-472 LMNGLTLF
+472 LFNGLTFF

-491 QKQREG
+491 QKEREG
-497 TQIHLKN
+497 TLIKLKN

-510 FIGLV
+510 FIGLT

-527 RKEYLYSPF
+527 RKEYLYSAF
-536 PTFRLELGKGIEGVM
+536 PTFRLELGKGIYGVM
-551 GSKNDYWRLEAGLN
+551 GSHSDYWRLETGLN

-577 YNFSTGFYLETR
+577 FNFSSGFYFETR
-589 QNYFANFRYF
+589 YNYFANFRYF

-614 IFHLLSSEWYYASER
+614 IFHLLSSDWYYASER

-639 PFILFR
+639 PFILLH
-645 FIRPHAQRY
+645 FIKPRTHRY
-654 MVSERFYLSQL
+654 IVSERFYLSQL

-674 ELGYGVGNDLLNVAL
+674 EMGYGVGNDLLNVAL
-689 FVGFDKFNY
+689 FLGFDKFKY
-698 QGVGLKLSLELFR
+698 QGAGLKLSLELFR